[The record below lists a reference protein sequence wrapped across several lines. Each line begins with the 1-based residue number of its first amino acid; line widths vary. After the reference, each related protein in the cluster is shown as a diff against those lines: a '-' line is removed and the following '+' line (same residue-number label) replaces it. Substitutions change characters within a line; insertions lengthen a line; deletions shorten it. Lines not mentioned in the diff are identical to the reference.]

1 MNPYE
6 YETTLDCRDV
16 DTRAGSGGGGGL
28 GGGGVNGGGTAVGG
42 MMSLRHNPT
51 STHSHQNTLQHQNQQ
66 NLQLQQQ
73 QHLQQQQSPYDYEYQ
88 HLPHRAG
95 ELTAATAANNSGAVS
110 TAQRNTHGRPGY
122 LLEGVTPSAPPDV
135 PPRNPTMSRMNNGR
149 LVPGNPNDLGVDFEP
164 SCLVRTPS
172 GNVYIPSGNLNINK
186 GSPIDYKSGSAC
198 STPTKDTLKGYERS
212 TNNCMGP
219 VLPPR
224 SVMSGLPAHHYS
236 TPMNFRKGL
245 AARWHRWR
253 CALNICLAVFALLGL
268 ISIVLYV
275 SGVLHLSMDEPR
287 TILVGNEAS
296 EVTAAKSTNTD
307 LTKFGQPTTVTAS
320 TATSSLSSISASQAA
335 AAQAASG
342 SADLLGNGGG
352 GGGTLPSSTAYQS
365 PASASSAIAAIGTTG
380 AIASSPSSSSLAN
393 ANNGDIRNEVL
404 PMLDILAA
412 WPFHERGNAYTIQQK
427 WQQQTKASSATGTRL
442 SYGTQRYERQ
452 RQQQQQRNSDGVAVG
467 TSSSDKWQWQNYR
480 QNTYEQQKPKQQQP
494 LVKVQT
500 PFNAMRQQHG
510 ARKKRYRRSL
520 MTDQTFESIDLIT
533 RTHTRDD
540 DEMKAYK
547 HDINS
552 KYNSKHKLEN
562 GNSFSV
568 DKAKDNSDD
577 SNGDDSELLTV
588 GNSEI
593 ADSFVVTQ
601 KTIPKA
607 VELKLTNEEV
617 IELMAQPAGVRNFVA
632 TNATS
637 KANKLKESNTATFAE
652 QEHNRNRTQPTA
664 SAESNKTV
672 QTTEAKMRC
681 LTTATSS
688 APHKSQ
694 KLPLSN
700 TQTASNYAVNA
711 LSNKA
716 TELLQQYKNI
726 AEAQTDYDKN
736 NSNSMP
742 NSNRTPRRFNI
753 SATQTLQINNLLNLN
768 QNLNDDKDIA
778 AAAFVNTAPTGVKG
792 APAQTSGSEIVAA
805 AKTSVSDD
813 VSDGQQYDATLTT
826 IAKVLSKAFRDKNN
840 EVANLTSDDE
850 PNATCK
856 NDDDKTY
863 AANTTKCDDATT
875 KLVEENT
882 IKNDSTTAT
891 ATASHP
897 NIDLTT
903 IDNRDIFDG
912 DIDYVEGDT
921 QREVSDSHA
930 EFVNIVDEIGFKA
943 ATEINEISI
952 TKGATPRVNVVRLRA
967 KRIEETIEEEAQ
979 IAAYK
984 QVKSNLRV
992 RKANE
997 PRHIKTLRKHFG
1009 RPIHTP
1015 VLLTP
1020 AAVQFLNVVIDDDS
1034 QIDRPPVEEEQR
1046 EMQEKVSDNKAGI
1059 RAVQIGKNIA
1069 ISDKN
1074 KIEGNPTKK
1083 FENNVSQN
1091 KRYAGAQET
1100 TTQRQEF
1107 DAANYYQI
1115 NRHNSATDNAL
1126 SDSESDTNEAATD
1139 DNNNERDLVD
1149 SYDDVG
1155 YDARTQAT
1163 PAATDTS
1170 SVIKIDKSELNEQKE
1185 LQRAAYDD
1193 VDTRTETSAT
1203 DGAWQTGRA
1212 VTESELEI
1220 KLNES
1225 QMQSGRAAMIEKHT
1239 AIVSVDAET
1248 TTAAKVMIT
1257 ADERQMMEINER
1269 ASVARQEAGKSDKQL
1284 AVDARG
1290 VQKSNVV
1297 VLSYESKRKG
1307 DLLPPENVE
1316 DDSVSAEEEADI
1328 VMIRTTSEH
1337 TQMNDNQAEE
1347 TDAAETTKKL
1357 SNNNVKQRISSEVE
1371 AQAHTTTMQPTNLS
1385 GNQKIAS
1392 RAVVDES
1399 NSADELMLNDGLMP
1413 QHNNKHAR
1421 NHNAPEN
1428 IIKRNSNFNA
1438 NSHAYAPSNDDQRL
1452 IAEPNADDIDI
1463 IKLEDTHSSE
1473 DEIYKTIEGVANGS
1487 AHEKPKYIYGKRKE
1501 IITSRPPKY
1510 ATHAEN
1516 EVLKGGVETNAANSY
1531 ADKLPPFPLKAP
1543 IVSETYDPPSKHILV
1558 NVTIATEGDS
1568 NSVYTL
1574 HVAVPIGGQSHDLQE
1589 VLTHERLK
1597 ATQHELVEAPTNLHD
1612 THANEQSPISPYC
1625 IPEPPPP
1632 IPECPCKCVD
1642 FLPVTEAVHPVDN
1655 EQHFVPLEH
1664 LDVTASFVH
1673 TATATATTTAP
1684 NSTDNF
1690 IHPPFSPIA
1699 TTTAS
1704 MLTNTT
1710 VNATE
1715 DSFISTTT
1723 TATFTNLLGIDA
1735 AQAASVDDHVVIGDG
1750 SKIACPDVMPILI
1763 LEGARTF
1770 PARSFPPDGTTF
1782 GQITLGQKL
1791 TKEIQPYSYWN
1802 MQFYQSE
1809 PAYVK
1814 FDYTIPRGA
1823 SIGVYGRRNA
1833 LPTHT
1838 QYHFKEVLSGF
1849 SASTRTARAAHLSI
1863 TREVTRYMEPGH
1875 WFVSLYNDDGDAQ
1888 EVTFYAAIAEDMTQ
1902 NCPNGC
1908 SGNGQCLLGHCQ
1920 CNPGFGGDD
1929 CSESV
1934 CPVLCSQHGEY
1945 INGECICNPGWKGKE
1960 CSLRH
1965 DECEVAD
1972 CNGHGHCVS
1981 GKCQCMRGYK
1991 GKFCEE
1997 VDCPHPNC
2005 SGHGFCADGTCI
2017 CKKGWKGTDCATVD
2031 KDALQCLPDCS
2042 NHGSFDVD
2050 TQTCTCEPKWSGD
2063 DCSKELCDLDCGQHG
2078 RCVGDA
2084 CTCDTEWGGEY
2095 CNTKLCDTRCNE
2107 HGQCKNGTCLCVTG
2121 WNGKHC
2127 TIEGCPNGCSAH
2139 GQCRVSGE
2147 GQWECRC
2154 YEGWDGPDCGIALEL
2169 NCGDS
2174 KDNDKDGLVDCEDPE
2189 CCASHVCK
2197 TSQLCVSAP
2206 KPIDV
2211 LLRKQP
2217 PAITASFF
2225 ERMKFLIDESSL
2237 QNYAKLETFNESRS
2251 AVIRGRVVTSLGM
2264 GLVGVRVSTTTLL
2277 EGFTLTRDDGW
2288 FDLMVNGGGAVTL
2301 QFGRSPF
2308 RPQSRIVQI
2317 PWNEVIIIDV
2327 VVMSM
2332 SEEKNLIPIPHTCF
2346 SHDYDLMKPVV
2357 LASWKHGFQG
2367 ACPDRSAI
2375 LAESQVIQESLQ
2387 IPGTGLNLVYHSS
2400 RAAGYLSTIKLQLTP
2415 ETIPDTLH
2423 LIHLRIT
2430 IEGILFERVFE
2441 ADPGI
2446 KFTYA
2451 WNRLNIYRQRVYGV
2465 TTAIVKVGYQ
2475 YSDCKDIIW
2484 DIQTT
2489 KLSGHD
2495 MSISEV
2501 GGWNLDIHH
2510 RYNFHEGI
2518 LQKGDGSNIYLK
2530 NKPRVIL
2537 TTMGDGHQR
2546 PLECNDC
2553 EGLAYK
2559 QRLLAPVAL
2568 AASPDGSLYVGDFN
2582 YIRRIMTDGTIRTVV
2597 KLNAT
2602 RVSYRYHMALSPL
2615 DGTLYISDPES
2626 HQIIRVRDTNDYS
2639 QPEKNWEPIV
2649 GSGERCLP
2657 GDEAHCGDGALAKDA
2672 KLAYPKGI
2680 AISSDNILYF
2690 ADGTNIRMVDRDGI
2704 VTTLIGNHMHK
2715 SHWKP
2720 IPCEGTLKLEEMH
2733 LRWPTELAVSPLDN
2747 TLHIIDDH
2755 MILRMTPDGR
2765 VRVISGRP
2773 LHCATTST
2781 VYDSDL
2787 ATHATLVMPQSISF
2801 GPMGELYVAE
2811 SDSQRINRVR
2821 VIGTDGRIAPF
2832 AGAESKCNCLER
2844 GCDCFEAE
2852 HFLATSAKFNTIAA
2866 LSVTPD
2872 GHVHIADQANYR
2884 IRSVM
2889 SSIPEA
2895 SASREYEIYAPD
2907 MQEIYIFNRF
2917 GQHVSTKNILTGET
2931 TYVFTYNVNTSN
2943 GKLST
2948 VTDAAGNKV
2957 FLLRDY
2963 TSQVN
2968 SIENTKGQK
2977 CRLRMTRMKMLHEL
2991 STPDNYN
2998 VTFEYHGPTGLL
3010 KTKLDSTGRSY
3021 VYNYDEFGRL
3031 TSAVTPTGRVI
3042 DLVFDL
3048 SVKGAQVKISEN
3060 AQKEQSMLIQ
3070 GSTVMV
3076 RNGAAESKTSV
3087 EMDGSMTSLTP
3098 WGHTVQMEVVP
3109 YAILAEINPV
3119 IGESY
3124 PVPAKQRTEIA
3135 GDLANRFEWRYFV
3148 RRMQQGKQGKGPRP
3162 VSQVGRKLRVNGD
3175 NVLTLEYD
3183 RDAQS
3188 VVVLVDDKQELLNVT
3203 YDRTARPVSFR
3214 PQSGDYA
3221 DVDLEYDRFGRLV
3234 SWKWG
3239 VLQEAYT
3246 FDRNGRLNEI
3256 KYGDGSSMVYAF
3268 KDMFGSL
3275 PLKVTTPRRSDYLLQ
3290 YDDAGALQSLTTPRG
3305 HIHSFSLQTSLG
3317 FFKYQYFS
3325 PINRHPFEIL
3335 YNDEG
3340 QILAKIHP
3348 HQSGKVAFVHDSAGR
3363 LETILAGLS
3372 STHYTYQDT
3381 TSLIKSVEV
3390 QEPGFELRREFK
3402 YHAGILKD
3410 EKVRFGSKNSLAS
3423 AHYKYFY
3430 DGNARLSSIE
3440 MSIDD
3445 KEVPTARYKYS
3456 QNLGQLEV
3464 VQDLKITRNAFNRTV
3479 IQDSAKQFFTIIDYD
3494 QHGRVKSVLMNIK
3507 SFDVFR
3513 LELDYDLRNRI
3524 KSQKT
3529 TLGRSTSFDKINY
3542 NADGHVIEVLG
3553 TNNWKYLYDE
3563 NGNTVGIVDQGEK
3576 INLSYDIGDR
3586 VIQVGEIEFNNYDAR
3601 GFVVRR
3607 GEQKYRYNN
3616 RGQLIHAFERDRFQS
3631 WYYYDDRSRLI
3642 AWHDSKGNVTQYYY
3656 ANPRTPKLLTH
3667 VHFPKVGKTLRFFYD
3682 DRDMLMAVENGDQ
3695 RYYVATDQNG
3705 SPLAF
3710 FDPNGIIIKDI
3721 RRTPFGRII
3730 KDTNPDF
3737 FIPIDFHGGLLDPNT
3752 KLIYTE
3758 GRHYDPT
3765 VGQWMTPKWETL
3777 ATEMSNPTDVF
3788 IYRYHNND
3796 PVNPNKPQNYMI
3808 DLESWLQLFGYDLRN
3823 MQSSKYTKDAQYVP
3837 QISIKSNTLAP
3848 EFGVISGLECIVEK
3862 TNEKFS
3868 DFDFVPKPLLKM
3880 EPKMRNLLPRI
3891 SYRRGV
3897 FGEGVLLSR
3906 IGGRALVSVVDGSN
3920 SVVQDVVSSVF
3931 NNSYFLDLHFSI
3943 HDQDVFY
3950 FVKDNVLKLRDDNE
3964 ELRRLGGM
3972 FNISTHEVTDHGGTA
3987 AKELRLH
3994 GPDAV
3999 VIIKYGVDPEQERH
4013 RILKHAH
4020 KRAVERAW
4028 ELEKQLVAAGF
4039 QGRGDWTEEE
4049 KEELVSHGDVD
4060 GWIGIDIHSIHKYP
4074 QLADDPGN
4082 VAFQRDAKR
4091 KRRKIGSGHR
4101 TAKSRRQQLRVMDL
4115 SA

>member
-16 DTRAGSGGGGGL
+16 DTRAVSGGGGG
-28 GGGGVNGGGTAVGG
+28 GGGGGGLNGGGGIAGG

-73 QHLQQQQSPYDYEYQ
+73 HQLQQQQSPYDYEYQ

-95 ELTAATAANNSGAVS
+95 ELAAAAAAAAAANNSVGMS

-296 EVTAAKSTNTD
+296 VVTAAKSTNTD

-352 GGGTLPSSTAYQS
+352 GGTLPSSTAYQS
-365 PASASSAIAAIGTTG
+365 PASASSAVAAIGTTG
-380 AIASSPSSSSLAN
+380 AVASSPASSSLAN
-393 ANNGDIRNEVL
+393 ANNGDIRNEVQSV
-404 PMLDILAA
+404 LDRAA
-412 WPFHERGNAYTIQQK
+412 AGSYLERGHTYGTQQI
-427 WQQQTKASSATGTRL
+427 WRQQQTKDSAAARTRL
-442 SYGTQRYERQ
+442 SFETQAYKRRQ
-452 RQQQQQRNSDGVAVG
+452 LQ
-467 TSSSDKWQWQNYR
+467 
-480 QNTYEQQKPKQQQP
+480 KQQQ
-494 LVKVQT
+494 LQWQRKNYQEKLYQKQKRIQQQTLLKVHK
-500 PFNAMRQQHG
+500 PFNAIWQQHG

-533 RTHTRDD
+533 SAHTKRD
-540 DEMKAYK
+540 DEMKA
-547 HDINS
+547 HDNVINN
-552 KYNSKHKLEN
+552 KYNGEHKLEN
-562 GNSFSV
+562 GNGVGV
-568 DKAKDNSDD
+568 DKAKDDSD
-577 SNGDDSELLTV
+577 SGDSELLTV
-588 GNSEI
+588 GNSAN
-593 ADSFVVTQ
+593 ADSFEVTQ
-601 KTIPKA
+601 KTMA
-607 VELKLTNEEV
+607 NVEDMELKLTNDKV
-617 IELMAQPAGVRNFVA
+617 IELVAQTAGVGNLLDTKEQP
-632 TNATS
+632 TNLVVEEV
-637 KANKLKESNTATFAE
+637 KAHELRESNTATVA
-652 QEHNRNRTQPTA
+652 HRTWPTT
-664 SAESNKTV
+664 SVETN
-672 QTTEAKMRC
+672 EAKQSTEPKTRC
-681 LTTATSS
+681 LETAATS
-688 APHKSQ
+688 ALHKCQ
-694 KLPLSN
+694 TPPLSN
-700 TQTASNYAVNA
+700 TQPANNNA
-711 LSNKA
+711 AAALGNQALEMPK
-716 TELLQQYKNI
+716 EFENI
-726 AEAQTDYDKN
+726 ATDYDRN
-736 NSNSMP
+736 NGNNTP
-742 NSNRTPRRFNI
+742 NSNRMPRRDSV
-753 SATQTLQINNLLNLN
+753 SATQTLQINNVLNLN
-768 QNLNDDKDIA
+768 QNSNDDKETA
-778 AAAFVNTAPTGVKG
+778 AAAVVNAAETGVEG
-792 APAQTSGSEIVAA
+792 AAAQTSDAEIVAA
-805 AKTSVSDD
+805 AKTSDD
-813 VSDGQQYDATLTT
+813 VSDGQQYETTLTT

-840 EVANLTSDDE
+840 EVVNLTSDGNDGG
-850 PNATCK
+850 NAH
-856 NDDDKTY
+856 
-863 AANTTKCDDATT
+863 AASDANSAA
-875 KLVEENT
+875 LVEGNT
-882 IKNDSTTAT
+882 IEDASTTAPT
-891 ATASHP
+891 PTASHP
-897 NIDLTT
+897 KVDLTT
-903 IDNRDIFDG
+903 SDAGDIFNG

-930 EFVNIVDEIGFKA
+930 EFLNKDEGTEEYIFKA

-952 TKGATPRVNVVRLRA
+952 TTGAAPRANVARTRA
-967 KRIEETIEEEAQ
+967 ATAEGVAEEEAQ
-979 IAAYK
+979 TAAYK
-984 QVKSNLRV
+984 PLKSNLRV
-992 RKANE
+992 RKAHE
-997 PRHIKTLRKHFG
+997 PRHIKKLRQHFG
-1009 RPIHTP
+1009 RPIHAP
-1015 VLLTP
+1015 VLP
-1020 AAVQFLNVVIDDDS
+1020 ASAAVQFLNVIIDDDN
-1034 QIDRPPVEEEQR
+1034 QIDRPPVLRNEP
-1046 EMQEKVSDNKAGI
+1046 EKLSSNN
-1059 RAVQIGKNIA
+1059 AVIGAAPIDKNNA
-1069 ISDKN
+1069 ISDDN
-1074 KIEGNPTKK
+1074 KMDGNATKK
-1083 FENNVSQN
+1083 SKNNLS
-1091 KRYAGAQET
+1091 ADAQET
-1100 TTQRQEF
+1100 TARYLEF
-1107 DAANYYQI
+1107 DDANDTQI
-1115 NRHNSATDNAL
+1115 NRHNGTSDNAL
-1126 SDSESDTNEAATD
+1126 SDSESDTDEAATD

-1155 YDARTQAT
+1155 YTARTPAT
-1163 PAATDTS
+1163 PLVADTS
-1170 SVIKIDKSELNEQKE
+1170 SVIKIDKSELNEQE
-1185 LQRAAYDD
+1185 EWQRAAYDD
-1193 VDTRTETSAT
+1193 VETRTETTRAG
-1203 DGAWQTGRA
+1203 DGAWQAGRA
-1212 VTESELEI
+1212 ASESELEI

-1225 QMQSGRAAMIEKHT
+1225 QMQNERAAMIEKHST
-1239 AIVSVDAET
+1239 AIVGVET
-1248 TTAAKVMIT
+1248 TTTTAKLMKT
-1257 ADERQMMEINER
+1257 ADERQTMEINER
-1269 ASVARQEAGKSDKQL
+1269 ASVASKEAVASDKQL
-1284 AVDARG
+1284 RAAADGRD

-1297 VLSYESKRKG
+1297 VLGYESKKEG
-1307 DLLPPENVE
+1307 AVADLLPLERSDKQADETDFEQATQKPNSNHVTREA
-1316 DDSVSAEEEADI
+1316 SAEDEAPAHA
-1328 VMIRTTSEH
+1328 TT
-1337 TQMNDNQAEE
+1337 
-1347 TDAAETTKKL
+1347 
-1357 SNNNVKQRISSEVE
+1357 I
-1371 AQAHTTTMQPTNLS
+1371 QPNHLS
-1385 GNQKIAS
+1385 GKQKNTS
-1392 RAVVDES
+1392 TAVVDES
-1399 NSADELMLNDGLMP
+1399 SSEDELMLNDGLMP
-1413 QHNNKHAR
+1413 HQHNNNKHAS
-1421 NHNAPEN
+1421 NHNAPAN
-1428 IIKRNSNFNA
+1428 IIKSNSNFNT
-1438 NSHAYAPSNDDQRL
+1438 NSNADAATNDYPPF
-1452 IAEPNADDIDI
+1452 IAETNADDIDI
-1463 IKLEDTHSSE
+1463 IKLENTHSSE
-1473 DEIYKTIEGVANGS
+1473 DEIYKTIGDGVRNTS
-1487 AHEKPKYIYGKRKE
+1487 AQEKPSYAYGKRKE
-1501 IITSRPPKY
+1501 IVTSRPPRY
-1510 ATHAEN
+1510 PSHAEN
-1516 EVLKGGVETNAANSY
+1516 EVLKGGVDENTANSY
-1531 ADKLPPFPLKAP
+1531 ADKLPPYPLKPP
-1543 IVSETYDPPSKHILV
+1543 IVSETYDAPTKHILV
-1558 NVTIATEGDS
+1558 NVSIATEGDS

-1574 HVAVPIGGQSHDLQE
+1574 HVAVPIGGQSHDVQE
-1589 VLTHERLK
+1589 VLTHERIK
-1597 ATQHELVEAPTNLHD
+1597 APSHEMAAPPTN
-1612 THANEQSPISPYC
+1612 THADEQPSPYC

-1632 IPECPCKCVD
+1632 IPECPCKCAD
-1642 FLPVTEAVHPVDN
+1642 FLTVTETVDAFDN
-1655 EQHFVPLEH
+1655 EAHFVPLE
-1664 LDVTASFVH
+1664 DRDDTASFID
-1673 TATATATTTAP
+1673 TATAATTTTTAP
-1684 NSTDNF
+1684 HTTDNF
-1690 IHPPFSPIA
+1690 IHPPYSPIA
-1699 TTTAS
+1699 ATTAS
-1704 MLTNTT
+1704 LLTNT

-1715 DSFISTTT
+1715 ESFISTTT
-1723 TATFTNLLGIDA
+1723 TATFTNLLGVDA
-1735 AQAASVDDHVVIGDG
+1735 AHAVSVDDHVVVAGDG

-2042 NHGSFDVD
+2042 NHGNFDVD

-2084 CTCDTEWGGEY
+2084 CTCDAEWGGEY

-2415 ETIPDTLH
+2415 ETIPDSLH

-2475 YSDCKDIIW
+2475 YTDCKDIIW

-2821 VIGTDGRIAPF
+2821 VIGTDGRITPF

-2895 SASREYEIYAPD
+2895 SVSREYEIYAPD

-3682 DRDMLMAVENGDQ
+3682 DRDMLIAVENGDQ

-3808 DLESWLQLFGYDLRN
+3808 DLESWLQLFGYDLRS

-3972 FNISTHEVTDHGGTA
+3972 FNISTHEVTDHGGSA

-4091 KRRKIGSGHR
+4091 KRRKIGAGHR

>member
-6 YETTLDCRDV
+6 YESTLDCRD
-16 DTRAGSGGGGGL
+16 AGGGRGPGTL
-28 GGGGVNGGGTAVGG
+28 PMTGRHTAGGTASASSVAG
-42 MMSLRHNPT
+42 S
-51 STHSHQNTLQHQNQQ
+51 SQTLQHQNQQ
-66 NLQLQQQ
+66 NLQAAAAAAAAA
-73 QHLQQQQSPYDYEYQ
+73 QSSHYDYEYQ
-88 HLPHRAG
+88 HLPHRPPD
-95 ELTAATAANNSGAVS
+95 ATATL
-110 TAQRNTHGRPGY
+110 TAQRTHGRQGF
-122 LLEGVTPSAPPDV
+122 LLEGVTPTAPPDV
-135 PPRNPTMSRMNNGR
+135 PPRNPTMSRMQNGR
-149 LVPGNPNDLGVDFEP
+149 LTVNNPNDVDFEP

-172 GNVYIPSGNLNINK
+172 GNVYIPSGNLSTYMPFYDSTTRVVCPWADINK
-186 GSPIDYKSGSAC
+186 GSPIDFKSGSAC
-198 STPTKDTLKGYERS
+198 STPTKDTLKGGYERS
-212 TNNCMGP
+212 TQGCRGP
-219 VLPPR
+219 VLPP
-224 SVMSGLPAHHYS
+224 SVMNGLPSHHYS
-236 TPMNFRKGL
+236 APMNFRKDL
-245 AARWHRWR
+245 AAR
-253 CALNICLAVFALLGL
+253 CSSPCLSIGAIAALCVIILMVILL
-268 ISIVLYV
+268 STT
-275 SGVLHLSMDEPR
+275 GVLHWSQSAPC
-287 TILVGNEAS
+287 TVLVGNEAS

-307 LTKFGQPTTVTAS
+307 LSKLHNSSVRAKNGQGIGIAQGQGLAGGVAGGGGLSAATVT
-320 TATSSLSSISASQAA
+320 TATSNSGT
-335 AAQAASG
+335 AQG
-342 SADLLGNGGG
+342 LQ
-352 GGGTLPSSTAYQS
+352 ST
-365 PASASSAIAAIGTTG
+365 SASSAEATSSAAT
-380 AIASSPSSSSLAN
+380 SSSQSSLTPSTSLSSSLAN
-393 ANNGDIRNEVL
+393 ANNG
-404 PMLDILAA
+404 
-412 WPFHERGNAYTIQQK
+412 
-427 WQQQTKASSATGTRL
+427 
-442 SYGTQRYERQ
+442 
-452 RQQQQQRNSDGVAVG
+452 
-467 TSSSDKWQWQNYR
+467 
-480 QNTYEQQKPKQQQP
+480 
-494 LVKVQT
+494 
-500 PFNAMRQQHG
+500 
-510 ARKKRYRRSL
+510 
-520 MTDQTFESIDLIT
+520 
-533 RTHTRDD
+533 
-540 DEMKAYK
+540 
-547 HDINS
+547 
-552 KYNSKHKLEN
+552 
-562 GNSFSV
+562 
-568 DKAKDNSDD
+568 
-577 SNGDDSELLTV
+577 
-588 GNSEI
+588 
-593 ADSFVVTQ
+593 
-601 KTIPKA
+601 
-607 VELKLTNEEV
+607 
-617 IELMAQPAGVRNFVA
+617 
-632 TNATS
+632 
-637 KANKLKESNTATFAE
+637 
-652 QEHNRNRTQPTA
+652 
-664 SAESNKTV
+664 
-672 QTTEAKMRC
+672 
-681 LTTATSS
+681 
-688 APHKSQ
+688 
-694 KLPLSN
+694 
-700 TQTASNYAVNA
+700 
-711 LSNKA
+711 
-716 TELLQQYKNI
+716 
-726 AEAQTDYDKN
+726 
-736 NSNSMP
+736 
-742 NSNRTPRRFNI
+742 
-753 SATQTLQINNLLNLN
+753 
-768 QNLNDDKDIA
+768 
-778 AAAFVNTAPTGVKG
+778 
-792 APAQTSGSEIVAA
+792 
-805 AKTSVSDD
+805 
-813 VSDGQQYDATLTT
+813 
-826 IAKVLSKAFRDKNN
+826 
-840 EVANLTSDDE
+840 
-850 PNATCK
+850 
-856 NDDDKTY
+856 
-863 AANTTKCDDATT
+863 
-875 KLVEENT
+875 
-882 IKNDSTTAT
+882 
-891 ATASHP
+891 
-897 NIDLTT
+897 
-903 IDNRDIFDG
+903 
-912 DIDYVEGDT
+912 
-921 QREVSDSHA
+921 
-930 EFVNIVDEIGFKA
+930 
-943 ATEINEISI
+943 
-952 TKGATPRVNVVRLRA
+952 
-967 KRIEETIEEEAQ
+967 
-979 IAAYK
+979 
-984 QVKSNLRV
+984 
-992 RKANE
+992 
-997 PRHIKTLRKHFG
+997 
-1009 RPIHTP
+1009 
-1015 VLLTP
+1015 
-1020 AAVQFLNVVIDDDS
+1020 
-1034 QIDRPPVEEEQR
+1034 
-1046 EMQEKVSDNKAGI
+1046 
-1059 RAVQIGKNIA
+1059 
-1069 ISDKN
+1069 
-1074 KIEGNPTKK
+1074 
-1083 FENNVSQN
+1083 
-1091 KRYAGAQET
+1091 
-1100 TTQRQEF
+1100 
-1107 DAANYYQI
+1107 
-1115 NRHNSATDNAL
+1115 
-1126 SDSESDTNEAATD
+1126 
-1139 DNNNERDLVD
+1139 
-1149 SYDDVG
+1149 
-1155 YDARTQAT
+1155 
-1163 PAATDTS
+1163 
-1170 SVIKIDKSELNEQKE
+1170 
-1185 LQRAAYDD
+1185 
-1193 VDTRTETSAT
+1193 
-1203 DGAWQTGRA
+1203 
-1212 VTESELEI
+1212 
-1220 KLNES
+1220 
-1225 QMQSGRAAMIEKHT
+1225 
-1239 AIVSVDAET
+1239 
-1248 TTAAKVMIT
+1248 
-1257 ADERQMMEINER
+1257 
-1269 ASVARQEAGKSDKQL
+1269 
-1284 AVDARG
+1284 
-1290 VQKSNVV
+1290 
-1297 VLSYESKRKG
+1297 
-1307 DLLPPENVE
+1307 
-1316 DDSVSAEEEADI
+1316 
-1328 VMIRTTSEH
+1328 
-1337 TQMNDNQAEE
+1337 
-1347 TDAAETTKKL
+1347 
-1357 SNNNVKQRISSEVE
+1357 
-1371 AQAHTTTMQPTNLS
+1371 
-1385 GNQKIAS
+1385 
-1392 RAVVDES
+1392 
-1399 NSADELMLNDGLMP
+1399 
-1413 QHNNKHAR
+1413 
-1421 NHNAPEN
+1421 
-1428 IIKRNSNFNA
+1428 
-1438 NSHAYAPSNDDQRL
+1438 
-1452 IAEPNADDIDI
+1452 
-1463 IKLEDTHSSE
+1463 
-1473 DEIYKTIEGVANGS
+1473 
-1487 AHEKPKYIYGKRKE
+1487 
-1501 IITSRPPKY
+1501 
-1510 ATHAEN
+1510 
-1516 EVLKGGVETNAANSY
+1516 
-1531 ADKLPPFPLKAP
+1531 
-1543 IVSETYDPPSKHILV
+1543 
-1558 NVTIATEGDS
+1558 
-1568 NSVYTL
+1568 
-1574 HVAVPIGGQSHDLQE
+1574 
-1589 VLTHERLK
+1589 
-1597 ATQHELVEAPTNLHD
+1597 
-1612 THANEQSPISPYC
+1612 
-1625 IPEPPPP
+1625 
-1632 IPECPCKCVD
+1632 
-1642 FLPVTEAVHPVDN
+1642 
-1655 EQHFVPLEH
+1655 
-1664 LDVTASFVH
+1664 
-1673 TATATATTTAP
+1673 
-1684 NSTDNF
+1684 
-1690 IHPPFSPIA
+1690 
-1699 TTTAS
+1699 
-1704 MLTNTT
+1704 
-1710 VNATE
+1710 
-1715 DSFISTTT
+1715 
-1723 TATFTNLLGIDA
+1723 
-1735 AQAASVDDHVVIGDG
+1735 
-1750 SKIACPDVMPILI
+1750 
-1763 LEGARTF
+1763 GARTF

-1875 WFVSLYNDDGDAQ
+1875 WFVSLYNDDGDVQ
-1888 EVTFYAAIAEDMTQ
+1888 ELTFYAAIAEDMTQ

-2017 CKKGWKGTDCATVD
+2017 CKKGWKGPDCATMD
-2031 KDALQCLPDCS
+2031 QDALQCLPDCS
-2042 NHGSFDVD
+2042 GHGSFDLD
-2050 TQTCTCEPKWSGD
+2050 TQTCSCEGKWSGD

-2078 RCVGDA
+2078 RCEGDA
-2084 CTCDTEWGGEY
+2084 CACDPEWGGEY
-2095 CNTKLCDTRCNE
+2095 CNTKLCDARCNE

-2127 TIEGCPNGCSAH
+2127 TIEGCPNSCAGH

-2237 QNYAKLETFNESRS
+2237 QNYAKLETFNESIFWNYFNASRS

-2301 QFGRSPF
+2301 QFGRAPF
-2308 RPQSRIVQI
+2308 RPQSRIVQV
-2317 PWNEVIIIDV
+2317 PWNEVVIIDV

-2332 SEEKNLIPIPHTCF
+2332 SEEKGVATTTTHTCF

-2415 ETIPDTLH
+2415 DSIPATLH

-2465 TTAIVKVGYQ
+2465 TTAVVKVGYQ
-2475 YSDCKDIIW
+2475 YTDCKDTVW

-2518 LQKGDGSNIYLK
+2518 LQKGDGSNIYLR
-2530 NKPRVIL
+2530 NKPRIIL

-2546 PLECNDC
+2546 PLECLDC
-2553 EGLAYK
+2553 DGLAMK

-2568 AASPDGSLYVGDFN
+2568 AAAPDGSLFVGDFN
-2582 YIRRIMTDGTIRTVV
+2582 YIRRIMTDGSIRTVV

-2615 DGTLYISDPES
+2615 DGTLYVSDPES

-2639 QPEKNWEPIV
+2639 QPELNWEAIV

-2680 AISSDNILYF
+2680 AISSDNVLYF

-2704 VTTLIGNHMHK
+2704 VSTLIGNHMHK

-2733 LRWPTELAVSPLDN
+2733 LRWPTELAVSPMDN

-2773 LHCATTST
+2773 LHCATAST
-2781 VYDSDL
+2781 AYDTDL
-2787 ATHATLVMPQSISF
+2787 ATHATLVMPQSIAF
-2801 GPMGELYVAE
+2801 GPLGELFVAE

-2832 AGAESKCNCLER
+2832 AGVESKCNCLER

-2852 HFLATSAKFNTIAA
+2852 HYLATSAKFNTIAA
-2866 LSVTPD
+2866 LAVTPD

-2895 SASREYEIYAPD
+2895 SPSREYEIYAPD

-2917 GQHVSTKNILTGET
+2917 GQHVSTRNILTGET

-2998 VTFEYHGPTGLL
+2998 VTYEYHGPTGLL

-3042 DLVFDL
+3042 ELSFDL
-3048 SVKGAQVKISEN
+3048 SVKGAMVKVSEN
-3060 AQKEQSMLIQ
+3060 SQKEQSMLIQ
-3070 GSTVMV
+3070 GATVIV
-3076 RNGAAESKTSV
+3076 KNGAAESRTTV
-3087 EMDGSMTSLTP
+3087 EMDGSTTSITP
-3098 WGHTVQMEVVP
+3098 WGHTLQMEVAP
-3109 YAILAEINPV
+3109 YTILAEQSPLL
-3119 IGESY
+3119 GESY

-3148 RRMQQGKQGKGPRP
+3148 RRQQPQLPGKQNKGTPRP
-3162 VSQVGRKLRVNGD
+3162 VTEVGRKLRVNGD

-3183 RDAQS
+3183 RETQS
-3188 VVVLVDDKQELLNVT
+3188 VVVMVDDKQELLNVT
-3203 YDRTARPVSFR
+3203 YDRTSRPISFR

-3239 VLQEAYT
+3239 VLQEAYS

-3256 KYGDGSSMVYAF
+3256 KYGDGSTMVYAF

-3317 FFKYQYFS
+3317 FFKYQYYS

-3348 HQSGKVAFVHDSAGR
+3348 HQSGKVAFVHDAAGR

-3381 TSLIKSVEV
+3381 TSLVKSVEV

-3410 EKVRFGSKNSLAS
+3410 EKLRFGSKNSLAS
-3423 AHYKYFY
+3423 AHFKYAY
-3430 DGNARLSSIE
+3430 DGNARLSGIE
-3440 MSIDD
+3440 MAIDD
-3445 KEVPTARYKYS
+3445 KELPTTRYKYS

-3479 IQDSAKQFFTIIDYD
+3479 IQDSAKQFFTIVDYD
-3494 QHGRVKSVLMNIK
+3494 QHGRVKSVLMNVKNI
-3507 SFDVFR
+3507 DVFR

-3529 TLGRSTSFDKINY
+3529 TFGRSTAFDKINY

-3563 NGNTVGIVDQGEK
+3563 NGNTVGVVDQGEK
-3576 INLSYDIGDR
+3576 FNLGYDIGDR
-3586 VIQVGEIEFNNYDAR
+3586 VIKLGDVEFNNYDAR

-3616 RGQLIHAFERDRFQS
+3616 RGQLIHAFERERFQS
-3631 WYYYDDRSRLI
+3631 WYYYDDRSRLV
-3642 AWHDSKGNVTQYYY
+3642 AWHDNKGNTTQYYY
-3656 ANPRTPKLLTH
+3656 ANPRTPHLVTH
-3667 VHFPKVGKTLRFFYD
+3667 VHFPKLAKTMKFYYD
-3682 DRDMLMAVENGDQ
+3682 DRDMLIALENADQ

-3710 FDPNGIIIKDI
+3710 FDMNGGIVKELK
-3721 RRTPFGRII
+3721 RTPFGRII
-3730 KDTNPDF
+3730 KDTKPDF
-3737 FIPIDFHGGLLDPNT
+3737 FVPVDFHGGLIDPHT

-3758 GRHYDPT
+3758 QRQYDPH
-3765 VGQWMTPKWETL
+3765 VGQWMTPLWETL
-3777 ATEMSNPTDVF
+3777 ATEMSHPTDVF
-3788 IYRYHNND
+3788 IYRFHNND
-3796 PVNPNKPQNYMI
+3796 PINPNKPQNFMI
-3808 DLESWLQLFGYDLRN
+3808 DLDAWLQLFGYDLDN
-3823 MQSSKYTKDAQYVP
+3823 MQSTRYTKLAQYTP
-3837 QISIKSNTLAP
+3837 QASIKSNTLAP
-3848 EFGVISGLECIVEK
+3848 DFGVISGLECIVEK
-3862 TNEKFS
+3862 TSEKFS

-3880 EPKMRNLLPRI
+3880 EPKMRNLLPRV

-3897 FGEGVLLSR
+3897 FGEGVLLST
-3906 IGGRALVSVVDGSN
+3906 IGGRALVSVVDGAN

-3931 NNSYFLDLHFSI
+3931 NNSFFLDLHFSI

-3972 FNISTHEVTDHGGTA
+3972 FNISTHEISDHGGSA

-4049 KEELVSHGDVD
+4049 KEELVQHGDVD

-4091 KRRKIGSGHR
+4091 KRRKTGSSHR
-4101 TAKSRRQQLRVMDL
+4101 TGSSRHQLRVGEP

>member
-6 YETTLDCRDV
+6 YESTLDCRD
-16 DTRAGSGGGGGL
+16 AGGGPGHIPGTLPMTGRQLSGGGGPSG
-28 GGGGVNGGGTAVGG
+28 A
-42 MMSLRHNPT
+42 
-51 STHSHQNTLQHQNQQ
+51 STLHLHSSSQQTLQHQNQQ
-66 NLQLQQQ
+66 NLQAAAAAAAAAAQA
-73 QHLQQQQSPYDYEYQ
+73 QSSHYDYEYQ
-88 HLPHRAG
+88 HLPHRPPDTTTT
-95 ELTAATAANNSGAVS
+95 TAAAASAAA
-110 TAQRNTHGRPGY
+110 TTQRTHGRQGF
-122 LLEGVTPSAPPDV
+122 LLEGVTPTAPPDV
-135 PPRNPTMSRMNNGR
+135 PPRNPTMSRMQNGR
-149 LVPGNPNDLGVDFEP
+149 LTVNNPNDVDFEP

-186 GSPIDYKSGSAC
+186 GSPIDFKSGSAC
-198 STPTKDTLKGYERS
+198 STPTKDTLKGGYER
-212 TNNCMGP
+212 TAQGCMGP

-224 SVMSGLPAHHYS
+224 SAMNGLPTHHYS
-236 TPMNFRKGL
+236 APMNFRKDL
-245 AARWHRWR
+245 AARCSAH
-253 CALNICLAVFALLGL
+253 CVSIGAIAALVVLCLLLILLTGT
-268 ISIVLYV
+268 
-275 SGVLHLSMDEPR
+275 GVLHWSQSAPC
-287 TILVGNEAS
+287 TVLVGNEAS

-307 LTKFGQPTTVTAS
+307 LSKLHNSSVRAKNGQGLMATGTSSGSGGAGGGAGGGSGSGATATVT
-320 TATSSLSSISASQAA
+320 TATSNSGQAQGLQSTSASAEATSSAA
-335 AAQAASG
+335 TSSSQS
-342 SADLLGNGGG
+342 SL
-352 GGGTLPSSTAYQS
+352 TPSSS
-365 PASASSAIAAIGTTG
+365 L
-380 AIASSPSSSSLAN
+380 SSSLAN
-393 ANNGDIRNEVL
+393 ANNGGWNRAMSTQLSVKDNNKRQRRSLIEMDRGQGERQGGQVGETFSDLITSENPKESVSMESGKKQSNYDKTL
-404 PMLDILAA
+404 LKIDSILDKTNDFDYEDDDYNDDDDDNNNDDVAVGKVKEMQPKSRQQFGKSLNGNLRKASKTVVKARTKDDEQKLAA
-412 WPFHERGNAYTIQQK
+412 RIDKEAAKGK
-427 WQQQTKASSATGTRL
+427 ELKASTFVAVIDDDNQTDKSSL
-442 SYGTQRYERQ
+442 SSMFSTTTTKTTKTTTAAAITSMSDNQDDIVEINTETYSSHSPLIVIENDFEIKGADEQRQKEQKQQ
-452 RQQQQQRNSDGVAVG
+452 RKKQQQQQ
-467 TSSSDKWQWQNYR
+467 Q
-480 QNTYEQQKPKQQQP
+480 
-494 LVKVQT
+494 
-500 PFNAMRQQHG
+500 
-510 ARKKRYRRSL
+510 
-520 MTDQTFESIDLIT
+520 
-533 RTHTRDD
+533 
-540 DEMKAYK
+540 
-547 HDINS
+547 
-552 KYNSKHKLEN
+552 
-562 GNSFSV
+562 
-568 DKAKDNSDD
+568 
-577 SNGDDSELLTV
+577 
-588 GNSEI
+588 
-593 ADSFVVTQ
+593 
-601 KTIPKA
+601 
-607 VELKLTNEEV
+607 
-617 IELMAQPAGVRNFVA
+617 
-632 TNATS
+632 
-637 KANKLKESNTATFAE
+637 
-652 QEHNRNRTQPTA
+652 
-664 SAESNKTV
+664 
-672 QTTEAKMRC
+672 
-681 LTTATSS
+681 
-688 APHKSQ
+688 
-694 KLPLSN
+694 
-700 TQTASNYAVNA
+700 
-711 LSNKA
+711 
-716 TELLQQYKNI
+716 
-726 AEAQTDYDKN
+726 
-736 NSNSMP
+736 
-742 NSNRTPRRFNI
+742 
-753 SATQTLQINNLLNLN
+753 
-768 QNLNDDKDIA
+768 
-778 AAAFVNTAPTGVKG
+778 
-792 APAQTSGSEIVAA
+792 
-805 AKTSVSDD
+805 
-813 VSDGQQYDATLTT
+813 
-826 IAKVLSKAFRDKNN
+826 
-840 EVANLTSDDE
+840 
-850 PNATCK
+850 
-856 NDDDKTY
+856 
-863 AANTTKCDDATT
+863 
-875 KLVEENT
+875 
-882 IKNDSTTAT
+882 
-891 ATASHP
+891 
-897 NIDLTT
+897 
-903 IDNRDIFDG
+903 
-912 DIDYVEGDT
+912 
-921 QREVSDSHA
+921 
-930 EFVNIVDEIGFKA
+930 
-943 ATEINEISI
+943 
-952 TKGATPRVNVVRLRA
+952 
-967 KRIEETIEEEAQ
+967 
-979 IAAYK
+979 
-984 QVKSNLRV
+984 
-992 RKANE
+992 
-997 PRHIKTLRKHFG
+997 
-1009 RPIHTP
+1009 
-1015 VLLTP
+1015 
-1020 AAVQFLNVVIDDDS
+1020 
-1034 QIDRPPVEEEQR
+1034 
-1046 EMQEKVSDNKAGI
+1046 
-1059 RAVQIGKNIA
+1059 
-1069 ISDKN
+1069 
-1074 KIEGNPTKK
+1074 
-1083 FENNVSQN
+1083 
-1091 KRYAGAQET
+1091 
-1100 TTQRQEF
+1100 
-1107 DAANYYQI
+1107 
-1115 NRHNSATDNAL
+1115 
-1126 SDSESDTNEAATD
+1126 D
-1139 DNNNERDLVD
+1139 DNNNESDLAD
-1149 SYDDVG
+1149 NYEMHKDEIQEQG
-1155 YDARTQAT
+1155 FRINQ
-1163 PAATDTS
+1163 TDTS
-1170 SVIKIDKSELNEQKE
+1170 SSSSSS
-1185 LQRAAYDD
+1185 
-1193 VDTRTETSAT
+1193 TST
-1203 DGAWQTGRA
+1203 
-1212 VTESELEI
+1212 S
-1220 KLNES
+1220 
-1225 QMQSGRAAMIEKHT
+1225 
-1239 AIVSVDAET
+1239 
-1248 TTAAKVMIT
+1248 
-1257 ADERQMMEINER
+1257 
-1269 ASVARQEAGKSDKQL
+1269 
-1284 AVDARG
+1284 
-1290 VQKSNVV
+1290 
-1297 VLSYESKRKG
+1297 
-1307 DLLPPENVE
+1307 
-1316 DDSVSAEEEADI
+1316 
-1328 VMIRTTSEH
+1328 TTS
-1337 TQMNDNQAEE
+1337 
-1347 TDAAETTKKL
+1347 
-1357 SNNNVKQRISSEVE
+1357 
-1371 AQAHTTTMQPTNLS
+1371 
-1385 GNQKIAS
+1385 
-1392 RAVVDES
+1392 
-1399 NSADELMLNDGLMP
+1399 SADLMLNDSNGLP
-1413 QHNNKHAR
+1413 FDDI
-1421 NHNAPEN
+1421 N
-1428 IIKRNSNFNA
+1428 IVKLDKALNSN
-1438 NSHAYAPSNDDQRL
+1438 DV
-1452 IAEPNADDIDI
+1452 
-1463 IKLEDTHSSE
+1463 
-1473 DEIYKTIEGVANGS
+1473 EIYNTDNNEQEKDTKLKIPS
-1487 AHEKPKYIYGKRKE
+1487 ATNIAAA
-1501 IITSRPPKY
+1501 S
-1510 ATHAEN
+1510 EN
-1516 EVLKGGVETNAANSY
+1516 EVLKDHELDNEIPLHLT
-1531 ADKLPPFPLKAP
+1531 PLKP
-1543 IVSETYDPPSKHILV
+1543 YVSERFDKPSKRILV
-1558 NVTIATEGDS
+1558 NLTIATDDGSDS
-1568 NSVYTL
+1568 IYTL
-1574 HVAVPIGGQSHDLQE
+1574 HVAVPTGGGSHNLEQ
-1589 VLTHERLK
+1589 VLTHEKKSDLIK
-1597 ATQHELVEAPTNLHD
+1597 SQQQID
-1612 THANEQSPISPYC
+1612 SC
-1625 IPEPPPP
+1625 IPEPPPRMP
-1632 IPECPCKCVD
+1632 DCPCSCLPPNPPTYIHVD
-1642 FLPVTEAVHPVDN
+1642 DEDDSHVDIASTTITTPSHIEMATILNHHHDDDDDDEDVADSVIGNENGLELVTSTN
-1655 EQHFVPLEH
+1655 K
-1664 LDVTASFVH
+1664 
-1673 TATATATTTAP
+1673 TTT
-1684 NSTDNF
+1684 
-1690 IHPPFSPIA
+1690 
-1699 TTTAS
+1699 
-1704 MLTNTT
+1704 
-1710 VNATE
+1710 
-1715 DSFISTTT
+1715 STTEYDNRI
-1723 TATFTNLLGIDA
+1723 ADASSFTEPNVGLGLD
-1735 AQAASVDDHVVIGDG
+1735 GD
-1750 SKIACPDVMPILI
+1750 KFACPDVMPILI

-1875 WFVSLYNDDGDAQ
+1875 WFVSLYNDDGDVQ
-1888 EVTFYAAIAEDMTQ
+1888 ELTFYAAIAEDMTQ

-2017 CKKGWKGTDCATVD
+2017 CKKGWKGTDCATMD
-2031 KDALQCLPDCS
+2031 QDALQCLPDCS
-2042 NHGSFDVD
+2042 GHGTFDLD
-2050 TQTCTCEPKWSGD
+2050 TQTCTCEAKWSGD

-2078 RCVGDA
+2078 RCEGDA
-2084 CTCDTEWGGEY
+2084 CACDPEWGGEY
-2095 CNTKLCDTRCNE
+2095 CNTKLCDSRCNE

-2127 TIEGCPNGCSAH
+2127 TIEGCPNSCAGH

-2154 YEGWDGPDCGIALEL
+2154 YEGWDGTDCGIALEL

-2237 QNYAKLETFNESRS
+2237 QNYAKLETFNESIFWNYFNASRS

-2301 QFGRSPF
+2301 QFGRAPF
-2308 RPQSRIVQI
+2308 RPQSRIVQV
-2317 PWNEVIIIDV
+2317 PWNEVVIIDV

-2332 SEEKNLIPIPHTCF
+2332 SEEKGLAVTTTHTCF

-2375 LAESQVIQESLQ
+2375 LAESQVVQESLQ

-2415 ETIPDTLH
+2415 DSIPSSLH

-2465 TTAIVKVGYQ
+2465 TTAVVKVGYQ
-2475 YSDCKDIIW
+2475 YTDCKDIVW

-2518 LQKGDGSNIYLK
+2518 LQKGDGSNIYLR
-2530 NKPRVIL
+2530 NKPRIIL

-2546 PLECNDC
+2546 PLECLDC
-2553 EGLAYK
+2553 DGLAMK

-2568 AASPDGSLYVGDFN
+2568 AAAPDGSLFVGDFN
-2582 YIRRIMTDGTIRTVV
+2582 YIRRIMTDGSIRTVV

-2615 DGTLYISDPES
+2615 DGTLYVSDPES

-2639 QPEKNWEPIV
+2639 QPEKNWEAIV

-2690 ADGTNIRMVDRDGI
+2690 ADGTNIRMVDRDNI
-2704 VTTLIGNHMHK
+2704 VSTLIGNHMHK

-2733 LRWPTELAVSPLDN
+2733 LRWPTELAVSPMDN

-2773 LHCATTST
+2773 LHCATAST
-2781 VYDSDL
+2781 AYDTDL
-2787 ATHATLVMPQSISF
+2787 ATHATLVMPQSIAF
-2801 GPMGELYVAE
+2801 GPLGELFVAE

-2821 VIGTDGRIAPF
+2821 VIGTDGRIAAF

-2852 HFLATSAKFNTIAA
+2852 HYLATSAKFNTIAA
-2866 LSVTPD
+2866 LAVTPD

-2895 SASREYEIYAPD
+2895 SPSREYEIYAPD

-2931 TYVFTYNVNTSN
+2931 TYTFTYNVNTSN

-2998 VTFEYHGPTGLL
+2998 VTYEYHGPTGLL

-3042 DLVFDL
+3042 ELSFDL
-3048 SVKGAQVKISEN
+3048 SVKGAQVKVSEN
-3060 AQKEQSMLIQ
+3060 AQKELSMLIQ
-3070 GSTVMV
+3070 GATVIV
-3076 RNGAAESKTSV
+3076 RNGAAESRTTV
-3087 EMDGSMTSLTP
+3087 DMDGSTTSITP
-3098 WGHTVQMEVVP
+3098 WGHNLQMEVVP
-3109 YAILAEINPV
+3109 YTILAEQSPLL
-3119 IGESY
+3119 GESY

-3135 GDLANRFEWRYFV
+3135 GDLANRFEWRFFV
-3148 RRMQQGKQGKGPRP
+3148 RRQQPPQKGQQNKGAPRP
-3162 VSQVGRKLRVNGD
+3162 VTEVGRKLRVNGD

-3183 RDAQS
+3183 RETQS
-3188 VVVLVDDKQELLNVT
+3188 VVVMVDDKQELLNVT
-3203 YDRTARPVSFR
+3203 YDRTSRPVSFR

-3239 VLQEAYT
+3239 VLQEAYS

-3256 KYGDGSSMVYAF
+3256 KYGDGSTMVYAF

-3317 FFKYQYFS
+3317 FFKYQYYS

-3348 HQSGKVAFVHDSAGR
+3348 HQSGKVAFVHDASGR

-3381 TSLIKSVEV
+3381 TSLVKSVEV

-3410 EKVRFGSKNSLAS
+3410 EKLRFGSKNSLAS
-3423 AHYKYFY
+3423 AHYKYAY
-3430 DGNARLSSIE
+3430 DGNARLSGIE
-3440 MSIDD
+3440 MAIDD
-3445 KEVPTARYKYS
+3445 KELPTTRYKYS

-3479 IQDSAKQFFTIIDYD
+3479 IQDSAKQFFTIVDYD

-3507 SFDVFR
+3507 NIDVFR

-3529 TLGRSTSFDKINY
+3529 TFGRSTAFDKINY

-3563 NGNTVGIVDQGEK
+3563 NGNTVGVVDQGEK
-3576 INLSYDIGDR
+3576 FNLGYDIGDR
-3586 VIQVGEIEFNNYDAR
+3586 VIKVGEVEFNNYDAR

-3616 RGQLIHAFERDRFQS
+3616 RGQLIHAFERERFQS
-3631 WYYYDDRSRLI
+3631 WYYYDDRSRLV

-3656 ANPRTPKLLTH
+3656 ANPKTPHLVTH
-3667 VHFPKVGKTLRFFYD
+3667 VHFPKQSKTMKFYYD
-3682 DRDMLMAVENGDQ
+3682 DRDMLIALEHAEQ

-3710 FDPNGIIIKDI
+3710 FDMNGAIVKELK
-3721 RRTPFGRII
+3721 RTPFGRII
-3730 KDTNPDF
+3730 KDTKPDF
-3737 FIPIDFHGGLLDPNT
+3737 FVPIDFHGGLIDPHTKLVYTEQRQYDPN
-3752 KLIYTE
+3752 
-3758 GRHYDPT
+3758 
-3765 VGQWMTPKWETL
+3765 VGQWMTPLWETL

-3796 PVNPNKPQNYMI
+3796 PINPNKPQNYMI
-3808 DLESWLQLFGYDLRN
+3808 DLDAWLQLFGYDLNN
-3823 MQSSKYTKDAQYVP
+3823 MQSTKYTKLAQYTP
-3837 QISIKSNTLAP
+3837 QASIKSNTLAP
-3848 EFGVISGLECIVEK
+3848 DFGVISGLECIVEK
-3862 TNEKFS
+3862 TSEKFS

-3880 EPKMRNLLPRI
+3880 EPKMRNLLPRV

-3972 FNISTHEVTDHGGTA
+3972 FNISTHEISDHGGSA

-4049 KEELVSHGDVD
+4049 KEELVQHGDVD

-4091 KRRKIGSGHR
+4091 KRRKTGNSHR
-4101 TAKSRRQQLRVMDL
+4101 VNSSRRQLKFTEL
-4115 SA
+4115 NA

>member
-6 YETTLDCRDV
+6 YESTLDCRD
-16 DTRAGSGGGGGL
+16 SGGGPAPPHAHAL
-28 GGGGVNGGGTAVGG
+28 AVAHPHAQGRTLP
-42 MMSLRHNPT
+42 MSGHGRPVADLNASAAHG
-51 STHSHQNTLQHQNQQ
+51 SQTLQHQNQQ
-66 NLQLQQQ
+66 NQQAA
-73 QHLQQQQSPYDYEYQ
+73 QQSHYDYEYQ
-88 HLPHRAG
+88 HLAHRPPD
-95 ELTAATAANNSGAVS
+95 TANN
-110 TAQRNTHGRPGY
+110 TAQRTHGRQGF
-122 LLEGVTPSAPPDV
+122 LLEGVTPTAPPDV
-135 PPRNPTMSRMNNGR
+135 PPRNPTMSRMQNGR
-149 LVPGNPNDLGVDFEP
+149 LTVNNPNDVDFEP

-186 GSPIDYKSGSAC
+186 GSPIDFKSGSAC

-212 TNNCMGP
+212 TQGCMGP

-224 SVMSGLPAHHYS
+224 SVMNGLPAHHYS
-236 TPMNFRKGL
+236 APMNFRKDL
-245 AARWHRWR
+245 AARCSSPWVSVV
-253 CALNICLAVFALLGL
+253 AISALL
-268 ISIVLYV
+268 V
-275 SGVLHLSMDEPR
+275 GVLMLILLTTFGGLHWTQSAPC
-287 TILVGNEAS
+287 TVLVGNEAS

-307 LTKFGQPTTVTAS
+307 LSKLHNSSVRAKNGQGIGIGTGTG
-320 TATSSLSSISASQAA
+320 LGGL
-335 AAQAASG
+335 AQGQSG
-342 SADLLGNGGG
+342 LGVAGGG
-352 GGGTLPSSTAYQS
+352 GGGGAGSVSGGSSAATVTTATSNSGTAQGLQS
-365 PASASSAIAAIGTTG
+365 TSASAEATSSAAT
-380 AIASSPSSSSLAN
+380 SSSQSSLSPSLSSSLAN
-393 ANNGDIRNEVL
+393 ANNGGRAMSTQLSVSG
-404 PMLDILAA
+404 AGGK
-412 WPFHERGNAYTIQQK
+412 ER
-427 WQQQTKASSATGTRL
+427 R
-442 SYGTQRYERQ
+442 RR
-452 RQQQQQRNSDGVAVG
+452 
-467 TSSSDKWQWQNYR
+467 
-480 QNTYEQQKPKQQQP
+480 
-494 LVKVQT
+494 
-500 PFNAMRQQHG
+500 
-510 ARKKRYRRSL
+510 RRSL
-520 MTDQTFESIDLIT
+520 IEGQDEDDVATDETFSDLIT
-533 RTHTRDD
+533 
-540 DEMKAYK
+540 
-547 HDINS
+547 
-552 KYNSKHKLEN
+552 
-562 GNSFSV
+562 
-568 DKAKDNSDD
+568 
-577 SNGDDSELLTV
+577 
-588 GNSEI
+588 
-593 ADSFVVTQ
+593 
-601 KTIPKA
+601 
-607 VELKLTNEEV
+607 
-617 IELMAQPAGVRNFVA
+617 IESLHQ
-632 TNATS
+632 
-637 KANKLKESNTATFAE
+637 
-652 QEHNRNRTQPTA
+652 
-664 SAESNKTV
+664 
-672 QTTEAKMRC
+672 QTTEKYS
-681 LTTATSS
+681 T
-688 APHKSQ
+688 P
-694 KLPLSN
+694 
-700 TQTASNYAVNA
+700 
-711 LSNKA
+711 
-716 TELLQQYKNI
+716 
-726 AEAQTDYDKN
+726 DKN
-736 NSNSMP
+736 PPDVEQTSPRIDGVLGPQRSDSDPSDYVYEDEVEPESPHPLGRRAKRGQQFGKSLNSNLRS
-742 NSNRTPRRFNI
+742 
-753 SATQTLQINNLLNLN
+753 
-768 QNLNDDKDIA
+768 
-778 AAAFVNTAPTGVKG
+778 
-792 APAQTSGSEIVAA
+792 A
-805 AKTSVSDD
+805 AKTLVNKSRKYDHGAEAEAESDAHIN
-813 VSDGQQYDATLTT
+813 QQKQEQEL
-826 IAKVLSKAFRDKNN
+826 LKA
-840 EVANLTSDDE
+840 
-850 PNATCK
+850 
-856 NDDDKTY
+856 
-863 AANTTKCDDATT
+863 
-875 KLVEENT
+875 
-882 IKNDSTTAT
+882 
-891 ATASHP
+891 
-897 NIDLTT
+897 
-903 IDNRDIFDG
+903 
-912 DIDYVEGDT
+912 
-921 QREVSDSHA
+921 
-930 EFVNIVDEIGFKA
+930 IGM
-943 ATEINEISI
+943 ATETS
-952 TKGATPRVNVVRLRA
+952 
-967 KRIEETIEEEAQ
+967 
-979 IAAYK
+979 
-984 QVKSNLRV
+984 
-992 RKANE
+992 
-997 PRHIKTLRKHFG
+997 TL
-1009 RPIHTP
+1009 
-1015 VLLTP
+1015 L
-1020 AAVQFLNVVIDDDS
+1020 AVIDDDN
-1034 QIDRPPVEEEQR
+1034 Q
-1046 EMQEKVSDNKAGI
+1046 
-1059 RAVQIGKNIA
+1059 
-1069 ISDKN
+1069 SDKSSS
-1074 KIEGNPTKK
+1074 GPTP
-1083 FENNVSQN
+1083 
-1091 KRYAGAQET
+1091 ET
-1100 TTQRQEF
+1100 TAR
-1107 DAANYYQI
+1107 
-1115 NRHNSATDNAL
+1115 
-1126 SDSESDTNEAATD
+1126 SDTDDIVEINTITQSAPSSFADVSSQPGVENDFQIKGTEAGGPQTGKPATD
-1139 DNNNERDLVD
+1139 DINNECDLADNYEVD
-1149 SYDDVG
+1149 TEEPASP
-1155 YDARTQAT
+1155 ASPAT
-1163 PAATDTS
+1163 PP
-1170 SVIKIDKSELNEQKE
+1170 QGKE
-1185 LQRAAYDD
+1185 SQQPSK
-1193 VDTRTETSAT
+1193 ESP
-1203 DGAWQTGRA
+1203 QTNH
-1212 VTESELEI
+1212 TESDLMMSDA
-1220 KLNES
+1220 S
-1225 QMQSGRAAMIEKHT
+1225 Q
-1239 AIVSVDAET
+1239 
-1248 TTAAKVMIT
+1248 
-1257 ADERQMMEINER
+1257 
-1269 ASVARQEAGKSDKQL
+1269 
-1284 AVDARG
+1284 
-1290 VQKSNVV
+1290 
-1297 VLSYESKRKG
+1297 
-1307 DLLPPENVE
+1307 VE
-1316 DDSVSAEEEADI
+1316 DIDIVKLDGVPSSHEEEVYKTAEEE
-1328 VMIRTTSEH
+1328 
-1337 TQMNDNQAEE
+1337 
-1347 TDAAETTKKL
+1347 KL
-1357 SNNNVKQRISSEVE
+1357 AGKGQESP
-1371 AQAHTTTMQPTNLS
+1371 QPL
-1385 GNQKIAS
+1385 
-1392 RAVVDES
+1392 V
-1399 NSADELMLNDGLMP
+1399 
-1413 QHNNKHAR
+1413 
-1421 NHNAPEN
+1421 
-1428 IIKRNSNFNA
+1428 
-1438 NSHAYAPSNDDQRL
+1438 
-1452 IAEPNADDIDI
+1452 
-1463 IKLEDTHSSE
+1463 
-1473 DEIYKTIEGVANGS
+1473 GS
-1487 AHEKPKYIYGKRKE
+1487 
-1501 IITSRPPKY
+1501 
-1510 ATHAEN
+1510 EN
-1516 EVLKGGVETNAANSY
+1516 EVLKEQQKDAEEVT
-1531 ADKLPPFPLKAP
+1531 PPPHLKPLKP
-1543 IVSETYDPPSKHILV
+1543 YVSERVDLPGKRIFL
-1558 NVTIATEGDS
+1558 NLTIATDEGSD
-1568 NSVYTL
+1568 SVYTL
-1574 HVAVPIGGQSHDLQE
+1574 HVEVPTGGGPHTIKE
-1589 VLTHERLK
+1589 VLTHER
-1597 ATQHELVEAPTNLHD
+1597 AGGQTGHTDSCA
-1612 THANEQSPISPYC
+1612 
-1625 IPEPPPP
+1625 PEPPPRMP
-1632 IPECPCKCVD
+1632 DCPCSCLPPPAPIYLDDSVD
-1642 FLPVTEAVHPVDN
+1642 IDSLQST
-1655 EQHFVPLEH
+1655 
-1664 LDVTASFVH
+1664 TTS
-1673 TATATATTTAP
+1673 TTAP
-1684 NSTDNF
+1684 LERATILSHVRSVEEEKEDGDTAASST
-1690 IHPPFSPIA
+1690 A
-1699 TTTAS
+1699 
-1704 MLTNTT
+1704 TNTSSTEIDNHIVASYTEPT
-1710 VNATE
+1710 VGGGGGE
-1715 DSFISTTT
+1715 PF
-1723 TATFTNLLGIDA
+1723 
-1735 AQAASVDDHVVIGDG
+1735 
-1750 SKIACPDVMPILI
+1750 ACPDVMPVLI

-1849 SASTRTARAAHLSI
+1849 SASTRTSRAAHLSI

-1875 WFVSLYNDDGDAQ
+1875 WFVSLYNDDGDVQ
-1888 EVTFYAAIAEDMTQ
+1888 ELTFFAAVAEDMTQ

-1945 INGECICNPGWKGKE
+1945 TNGECICNPGWKGKE

-2017 CKKGWKGTDCATVD
+2017 CKKGWKGPDCATMD
-2031 KDALQCLPDCS
+2031 QDALQCLPDCS
-2042 NHGSFDVD
+2042 GHGTFDLD
-2050 TQTCTCEPKWSGD
+2050 TQTCTCEAKWSGD

-2078 RCVGDA
+2078 RCEGDA
-2084 CTCDTEWGGEY
+2084 CACDAEWGGEY
-2095 CNTKLCDTRCNE
+2095 CNTRLCDARCNE

-2127 TIEGCPNGCSAH
+2127 TIEGCPNSCAGH

-2237 QNYAKLETFNESRS
+2237 QNYAKLETFNESIFWNYFNASRS

-2301 QFGRSPF
+2301 QFGRAPF
-2308 RPQSRIVQI
+2308 RPQSRIVQV
-2317 PWNEVIIIDV
+2317 PWNEVVIIDV

-2332 SEEKNLIPIPHTCF
+2332 SEEKGLASTTTHTCF
-2346 SHDYDLMKPVV
+2346 AHDYDLMKPVV

-2415 ETIPDTLH
+2415 DAIPASLH

-2465 TTAIVKVGYQ
+2465 TTATVKVGYQ
-2475 YSDCKDIIW
+2475 YTDCTDVVW

-2518 LQKGDGSNIYLK
+2518 LQKGDGSNIYLR
-2530 NKPRVIL
+2530 NKPRIIL

-2546 PLECNDC
+2546 PLECPDC
-2553 EGLAYK
+2553 DGLATK

-2568 AASPDGSLYVGDFN
+2568 AAAPDGSLFVGDFN
-2582 YIRRIMTDGTIRTVV
+2582 YIRRVMTDGSIRTVV

-2615 DGTLYISDPES
+2615 DGTLYVSDPES
-2626 HQIIRVRDTNDYS
+2626 HQIIRVRDTADYS
-2639 QPEKNWEPIV
+2639 QPDLNWEAVV

-2680 AISSDNILYF
+2680 AISSDNVLYF

-2704 VTTLIGNHMHK
+2704 VSTLIGNHMHK

-2733 LRWPTELAVSPLDN
+2733 LRWPTELSVSPLDN

-2773 LHCATTST
+2773 LHCATAST
-2781 VYDSDL
+2781 AYDTDL
-2787 ATHATLVMPQSISF
+2787 ATHATLVMPQSIAF
-2801 GPMGELYVAE
+2801 GPLGELYVAE

-2852 HFLATSAKFNTIAA
+2852 HYLATSAKFNTIAA
-2866 LSVTPD
+2866 LAVTPD

-2895 SASREYEIYAPD
+2895 SNSREYEIYAPD

-2917 GQHVSTKNILTGET
+2917 GQHVSTRNILTGET

-2998 VTFEYHGPTGLL
+2998 VTYEYHGPTGLL
-3010 KTKLDSTGRSY
+3010 RTKLDSTGRSY

-3042 DLVFDL
+3042 ELSFDL
-3048 SVKGAQVKISEN
+3048 SVKGAQVKVSEN
-3060 AQKEQSMLIQ
+3060 AQKEMSLLIQ
-3070 GSTVMV
+3070 GATVTV
-3076 RNGAAESKTSV
+3076 RNGAAESRTTV
-3087 EMDGSMTSLTP
+3087 DMDGSTTSITP
-3098 WGHTVQMEVVP
+3098 WGHNLQMEVAP
-3109 YAILAEINPV
+3109 YAILGEQSPLL
-3119 IGESY
+3119 GESY

-3148 RRMQQGKQGKGPRP
+3148 RRQQPLQAGKPNKAGPPRP
-3162 VSQVGRKLRVNGD
+3162 VTEVGRKLRVNGD

-3183 RDAQS
+3183 RETQS
-3188 VVVLVDDKQELLNVT
+3188 VVVMVDDKQELLNVT
-3203 YDRTARPVSFR
+3203 YDRTSRPISFR

-3239 VLQEAYT
+3239 VLQEAYS

-3256 KYGDGSSMVYAF
+3256 KYGDGSTMVYAF

-3305 HIHSFSLQTSLG
+3305 HIHAFSLQTSLG
-3317 FFKYQYFS
+3317 FFKYQYYS

-3348 HQSGKVAFVHDSAGR
+3348 HQSGKVAFVHDTAGR

-3381 TSLIKSVEV
+3381 TSLVKSVEV

-3410 EKVRFGSKNSLAS
+3410 EKLRFGSKNSLAS
-3423 AHYKYFY
+3423 AHYKYAY
-3430 DGNARLSSIE
+3430 DGNARLSGIE
-3440 MSIDD
+3440 MAIDD
-3445 KEVPTARYKYS
+3445 KELPTTRYKYG

-3479 IQDSAKQFFTIIDYD
+3479 IQDSAKQFFTIVDYD
-3494 QHGRVKSVLMNIK
+3494 QHGRVKSVLMNVK
-3507 SFDVFR
+3507 NVDVFR

-3529 TLGRSTSFDKINY
+3529 TFGRSTAFDKVNY
-3542 NADGHVIEVLG
+3542 NADGHVVEVLG
-3553 TNNWKYLYDE
+3553 TSNWKYLFDE
-3563 NGNTVGIVDQGEK
+3563 NGNTVGVVDQGEK
-3576 INLSYDIGDR
+3576 FNLGYDIGDR
-3586 VIQVGEIEFNNYDAR
+3586 VIKVGDVEFNNYDAR

-3616 RGQLIHAFERDRFQS
+3616 RGQLIHAFERERFQS
-3631 WYYYDDRSRLI
+3631 WYYYDDRSRLV
-3642 AWHDSKGNVTQYYY
+3642 AWHDNKGNTTQYYY
-3656 ANPRTPKLLTH
+3656 ANPRTPLLVTH
-3667 VHFPKVGKTLRFFYD
+3667 VHFPKLGRTTKLFYD
-3682 DRDMLMAVENGDQ
+3682 DRDMLIALEHEEQ

-3710 FDPNGIIIKDI
+3710 FDLNGALVKEIK
-3721 RRTPFGRII
+3721 RTPFGRVI
-3730 KDTNPDF
+3730 KDTKPEF
-3737 FIPIDFHGGLLDPNT
+3737 FVPVDFHGGLIDPHT

-3758 GRHYDPT
+3758 RRQYDPH
-3765 VGQWMTPKWETL
+3765 VGQWMTPLWETL
-3777 ATEMSNPTDVF
+3777 ATEMSHPTDVF

-3796 PVNPNKPQNYMI
+3796 PVNPSRPQNYMI
-3808 DLESWLQLFGYDLRN
+3808 DLDAWLQLFGYDLDN
-3823 MQSSKYTKDAQYVP
+3823 MQSSRYTRLAQYTP
-3837 QISIKSNTLAP
+3837 QASIKAHSLAP
-3848 EFGVISGLECIVEK
+3848 DFGVISGLECIVEK
-3862 TNEKFS
+3862 TSEKFS

-3880 EPKMRNLLPRI
+3880 EPKMRNLLPRV

-3972 FNISTHEVTDHGGTA
+3972 FNISTHEISDHGGSA

-4049 KEELVSHGDVD
+4049 KEELVQHGDVD
-4060 GWIGIDIHSIHKYP
+4060 GWNGIDIHSIHKYP

-4091 KRRKIGSGHR
+4091 KRRKTGTSHR
-4101 TAKSRRQQLRVMDL
+4101 SASSRRQLKFGDL

>member
-16 DTRAGSGGGGGL
+16 DARGAGGGGGTP
-28 GGGGVNGGGTAVGG
+28 GGGGSSGGIVAG
-42 MMSLRHNPT
+42 MMSLRHNP
-51 STHSHQNTLQHQNQQ
+51 SATHSHQNTLQHQNQQ

-73 QHLQQQQSPYDYEYQ
+73 QQQHMQQQSPYDYEYQ

-95 ELTAATAANNSGAVS
+95 ELAAAAANSSGGVAIS
-110 TAQRNTHGRPGY
+110 TAQRNAHGRPGY

-149 LVPGNPNDLGVDFEP
+149 LVSGNPNDLGVDFEP

-287 TILVGNEAS
+287 TILVDNEAS

-320 TATSSLSSISASQAA
+320 TASSSLSSISAAQAA
-335 AAQAASG
+335 AAASA
-342 SADLLGNGGG
+342 SALGNGGIIGGG
-352 GGGTLPSSTAYQS
+352 GGGIGVSGALPSSTAYQS
-365 PASASSAIAAIGTTG
+365 PASASSAVAAMGTTG
-380 AIASSPSSSSLAN
+380 AVASSPSSSLSSSLTN
-393 ANNGDIRNEVL
+393 ANNG
-404 PMLDILAA
+404 
-412 WPFHERGNAYTIQQK
+412 
-427 WQQQTKASSATGTRL
+427 
-442 SYGTQRYERQ
+442 
-452 RQQQQQRNSDGVAVG
+452 
-467 TSSSDKWQWQNYR
+467 
-480 QNTYEQQKPKQQQP
+480 
-494 LVKVQT
+494 
-500 PFNAMRQQHG
+500 
-510 ARKKRYRRSL
+510 
-520 MTDQTFESIDLIT
+520 
-533 RTHTRDD
+533 
-540 DEMKAYK
+540 
-547 HDINS
+547 
-552 KYNSKHKLEN
+552 
-562 GNSFSV
+562 
-568 DKAKDNSDD
+568 
-577 SNGDDSELLTV
+577 
-588 GNSEI
+588 
-593 ADSFVVTQ
+593 
-601 KTIPKA
+601 
-607 VELKLTNEEV
+607 
-617 IELMAQPAGVRNFVA
+617 
-632 TNATS
+632 
-637 KANKLKESNTATFAE
+637 
-652 QEHNRNRTQPTA
+652 
-664 SAESNKTV
+664 
-672 QTTEAKMRC
+672 
-681 LTTATSS
+681 
-688 APHKSQ
+688 
-694 KLPLSN
+694 
-700 TQTASNYAVNA
+700 
-711 LSNKA
+711 
-716 TELLQQYKNI
+716 
-726 AEAQTDYDKN
+726 
-736 NSNSMP
+736 
-742 NSNRTPRRFNI
+742 
-753 SATQTLQINNLLNLN
+753 
-768 QNLNDDKDIA
+768 
-778 AAAFVNTAPTGVKG
+778 
-792 APAQTSGSEIVAA
+792 
-805 AKTSVSDD
+805 
-813 VSDGQQYDATLTT
+813 
-826 IAKVLSKAFRDKNN
+826 
-840 EVANLTSDDE
+840 
-850 PNATCK
+850 
-856 NDDDKTY
+856 
-863 AANTTKCDDATT
+863 
-875 KLVEENT
+875 
-882 IKNDSTTAT
+882 
-891 ATASHP
+891 
-897 NIDLTT
+897 
-903 IDNRDIFDG
+903 
-912 DIDYVEGDT
+912 
-921 QREVSDSHA
+921 
-930 EFVNIVDEIGFKA
+930 
-943 ATEINEISI
+943 
-952 TKGATPRVNVVRLRA
+952 
-967 KRIEETIEEEAQ
+967 
-979 IAAYK
+979 
-984 QVKSNLRV
+984 
-992 RKANE
+992 
-997 PRHIKTLRKHFG
+997 
-1009 RPIHTP
+1009 
-1015 VLLTP
+1015 
-1020 AAVQFLNVVIDDDS
+1020 
-1034 QIDRPPVEEEQR
+1034 
-1046 EMQEKVSDNKAGI
+1046 
-1059 RAVQIGKNIA
+1059 
-1069 ISDKN
+1069 
-1074 KIEGNPTKK
+1074 
-1083 FENNVSQN
+1083 
-1091 KRYAGAQET
+1091 
-1100 TTQRQEF
+1100 
-1107 DAANYYQI
+1107 
-1115 NRHNSATDNAL
+1115 
-1126 SDSESDTNEAATD
+1126 
-1139 DNNNERDLVD
+1139 
-1149 SYDDVG
+1149 
-1155 YDARTQAT
+1155 
-1163 PAATDTS
+1163 
-1170 SVIKIDKSELNEQKE
+1170 
-1185 LQRAAYDD
+1185 
-1193 VDTRTETSAT
+1193 
-1203 DGAWQTGRA
+1203 
-1212 VTESELEI
+1212 
-1220 KLNES
+1220 
-1225 QMQSGRAAMIEKHT
+1225 
-1239 AIVSVDAET
+1239 
-1248 TTAAKVMIT
+1248 
-1257 ADERQMMEINER
+1257 
-1269 ASVARQEAGKSDKQL
+1269 
-1284 AVDARG
+1284 
-1290 VQKSNVV
+1290 
-1297 VLSYESKRKG
+1297 
-1307 DLLPPENVE
+1307 
-1316 DDSVSAEEEADI
+1316 
-1328 VMIRTTSEH
+1328 
-1337 TQMNDNQAEE
+1337 
-1347 TDAAETTKKL
+1347 
-1357 SNNNVKQRISSEVE
+1357 
-1371 AQAHTTTMQPTNLS
+1371 
-1385 GNQKIAS
+1385 
-1392 RAVVDES
+1392 
-1399 NSADELMLNDGLMP
+1399 
-1413 QHNNKHAR
+1413 
-1421 NHNAPEN
+1421 
-1428 IIKRNSNFNA
+1428 
-1438 NSHAYAPSNDDQRL
+1438 
-1452 IAEPNADDIDI
+1452 
-1463 IKLEDTHSSE
+1463 
-1473 DEIYKTIEGVANGS
+1473 
-1487 AHEKPKYIYGKRKE
+1487 
-1501 IITSRPPKY
+1501 
-1510 ATHAEN
+1510 
-1516 EVLKGGVETNAANSY
+1516 
-1531 ADKLPPFPLKAP
+1531 
-1543 IVSETYDPPSKHILV
+1543 
-1558 NVTIATEGDS
+1558 
-1568 NSVYTL
+1568 
-1574 HVAVPIGGQSHDLQE
+1574 
-1589 VLTHERLK
+1589 
-1597 ATQHELVEAPTNLHD
+1597 
-1612 THANEQSPISPYC
+1612 
-1625 IPEPPPP
+1625 
-1632 IPECPCKCVD
+1632 
-1642 FLPVTEAVHPVDN
+1642 
-1655 EQHFVPLEH
+1655 
-1664 LDVTASFVH
+1664 
-1673 TATATATTTAP
+1673 
-1684 NSTDNF
+1684 
-1690 IHPPFSPIA
+1690 
-1699 TTTAS
+1699 
-1704 MLTNTT
+1704 
-1710 VNATE
+1710 
-1715 DSFISTTT
+1715 
-1723 TATFTNLLGIDA
+1723 
-1735 AQAASVDDHVVIGDG
+1735 
-1750 SKIACPDVMPILI
+1750 
-1763 LEGARTF
+1763 GARTF

-1802 MQFYQSE
+1802 VQFYQSE

-1849 SASTRTARAAHLSI
+1849 TAGTRTTRAAHLSI

-1888 EVTFYAAIAEDMTQ
+1888 EVSFYAAIAEDMTQ

-1965 DECEVAD
+1965 DECEIAD

-1997 VDCPHPNC
+1997 VDCPHPSC

-2017 CKKGWKGTDCATVD
+2017 CKKGWKGPDCATMD
-2031 KDALQCLPDCS
+2031 QDALQCLPDCS
-2042 NHGSFDVD
+2042 GHGTFDLD

-2084 CTCDTEWGGEY
+2084 CACDLDWGGEY

-2154 YEGWDGPDCGIALEL
+2154 YEGWDGLDCGIALEL

-2251 AVIRGRVVTSLGM
+2251 AVIRGRVATSLGM

-2308 RPQSRIVQI
+2308 RPQSRIVQV
-2317 PWNEVIIIDV
+2317 PWNEVIIIEV

-2332 SEEKNLIPIPHTCF
+2332 SEEKSPVPVPHTCF

-2415 ETIPDTLH
+2415 ESIPESLH

-2465 TTAIVKVGYQ
+2465 TTAVVKVGYQ

-2568 AASPDGSLYVGDFN
+2568 ASSPDGSLYVGDFN
-2582 YIRRIMTDGTIRTVV
+2582 YIRRIMTDGSIRTVV

-2639 QPEKNWEPIV
+2639 QPDKNWEPIV

-2895 SASREYEIYAPD
+2895 STSREYEIYAPD

-3076 RNGAAESKTSV
+3076 RNGAAESRTSV

-3148 RRMQQGKQGKGPRP
+3148 RRLQQGKQGKGPRP

-3183 RDAQS
+3183 RDTQS

-3268 KDMFGSL
+3268 KDIFGSL

-3325 PINRHPFEIL
+3325 PVNRHPFEIL

-3348 HQSGKVAFVHDSAGR
+3348 HQSGKVAFVHDFAGR

-3390 QEPGFELRREFK
+3390 QEPGFELRREYK

-3423 AHYKYFY
+3423 AHYKYSY
-3430 DGNARLSSIE
+3430 DGNARLSGIE
-3440 MSIDD
+3440 ISIDD
-3445 KEVPTARYKYS
+3445 KDVPTARYKYS

-3524 KSQKT
+3524 KSLKT

-3542 NADGHVIEVLG
+3542 NADGHVIEVAG
-3553 TNNWKYLYDE
+3553 TNSWKYLYDE

-3576 INLSYDIGDR
+3576 INFGYDIGDR
-3586 VIQVGEIEFNNYDAR
+3586 VIHVGEIEFNNYDAR
-3601 GFVVRR
+3601 GFVVRH

-3616 RGQLIHAFERDRFQS
+3616 RGQLIHAFERDRFQA

-3656 ANPRTPKLLTH
+3656 ANPKTPKLLTH
-3667 VHFPKVGKTLRFFYD
+3667 VHFPKLGKTLRFFYD
-3682 DRDMLMAVENGDQ
+3682 DRDMLIAVENGDQ

-3710 FDPNGIIIKDI
+3710 FDLNGTIIKDV

-3737 FIPIDFHGGLLDPNT
+3737 FIPIDFHGGLLDPNSR
-3752 KLIYTE
+3752 LVYTE

-3796 PVNPNKPQNYMI
+3796 PVNPSKPQNYMI
-3808 DLESWLQLFGYDLRN
+3808 DLESWLQLFGYDLRD
-3823 MQSSKYTKDAQYVP
+3823 MQSSKYTKAAQYVP
-3837 QISIKSNTLAP
+3837 QVSIKSNTLAP

-3897 FGEGVLLSR
+3897 FGEGVLISR

-4091 KRRKIGSGHR
+4091 KRRKIGNGHR
-4101 TAKSRRQQLRVMDL
+4101 AAKARRQQLRVMDL

>member
-6 YETTLDCRDV
+6 YESTLDCRD
-16 DTRAGSGGGGGL
+16 AGGGPAPAHAHPHAQGRTLPMSGHGRPATDL
-28 GGGGVNGGGTAVGG
+28 GPVHG
-42 MMSLRHNPT
+42 S
-51 STHSHQNTLQHQNQQ
+51 QTLQHQNQQ
-66 NLQLQQQ
+66 NLQAA
-73 QHLQQQQSPYDYEYQ
+73 QSSHYDYEYQ
-88 HLPHRAG
+88 HLAHRPPD
-95 ELTAATAANNSGAVS
+95 TANN
-110 TAQRNTHGRPGY
+110 TAQRTHGRQGMFLDEFLTGY
-122 LLEGVTPSAPPDV
+122 EFPQRFLLEGVTPTAPPDV
-135 PPRNPTMSRMNNGR
+135 PPRNPTMSRMQNGR
-149 LVPGNPNDLGVDFEP
+149 LTVNNPNDADFEP

-186 GSPIDYKSGSAC
+186 GSPIDFKSGSAC

-212 TNNCMGP
+212 TQGCMGP

-224 SVMSGLPAHHYS
+224 SVMNGLPAHHYS
-236 TPMNFRKGL
+236 APMNFRKDL
-245 AARWHRWR
+245 VARCSSPWFGIGSISV
-253 CALNICLAVFALLGL
+253 LFAFVVMLILLTTT
-268 ISIVLYV
+268 
-275 SGVLHLSMDEPR
+275 GVIKWNQSPPCSV
-287 TILVGNEAS
+287 LVGNEAS

-307 LTKFGQPTTVTAS
+307 LSKLHNSSVRAKNGQGIGLAQGQSGLGAAGVGSGGGSSAATVT
-320 TATSSLSSISASQAA
+320 TATSNSGTAQGLQSTSASAEA
-335 AAQAASG
+335 
-342 SADLLGNGGG
+342 
-352 GGGTLPSSTAYQS
+352 T
-365 PASASSAIAAIGTTG
+365 SSAAT
-380 AIASSPSSSSLAN
+380 SSSQSSLTPSLSSSLAN
-393 ANNGDIRNEVL
+393 ANNG
-404 PMLDILAA
+404 
-412 WPFHERGNAYTIQQK
+412 
-427 WQQQTKASSATGTRL
+427 
-442 SYGTQRYERQ
+442 
-452 RQQQQQRNSDGVAVG
+452 
-467 TSSSDKWQWQNYR
+467 
-480 QNTYEQQKPKQQQP
+480 
-494 LVKVQT
+494 
-500 PFNAMRQQHG
+500 
-510 ARKKRYRRSL
+510 
-520 MTDQTFESIDLIT
+520 
-533 RTHTRDD
+533 
-540 DEMKAYK
+540 
-547 HDINS
+547 
-552 KYNSKHKLEN
+552 
-562 GNSFSV
+562 
-568 DKAKDNSDD
+568 
-577 SNGDDSELLTV
+577 
-588 GNSEI
+588 
-593 ADSFVVTQ
+593 
-601 KTIPKA
+601 
-607 VELKLTNEEV
+607 
-617 IELMAQPAGVRNFVA
+617 
-632 TNATS
+632 
-637 KANKLKESNTATFAE
+637 
-652 QEHNRNRTQPTA
+652 
-664 SAESNKTV
+664 
-672 QTTEAKMRC
+672 
-681 LTTATSS
+681 
-688 APHKSQ
+688 
-694 KLPLSN
+694 
-700 TQTASNYAVNA
+700 
-711 LSNKA
+711 
-716 TELLQQYKNI
+716 
-726 AEAQTDYDKN
+726 
-736 NSNSMP
+736 
-742 NSNRTPRRFNI
+742 
-753 SATQTLQINNLLNLN
+753 
-768 QNLNDDKDIA
+768 
-778 AAAFVNTAPTGVKG
+778 
-792 APAQTSGSEIVAA
+792 
-805 AKTSVSDD
+805 
-813 VSDGQQYDATLTT
+813 
-826 IAKVLSKAFRDKNN
+826 
-840 EVANLTSDDE
+840 
-850 PNATCK
+850 
-856 NDDDKTY
+856 
-863 AANTTKCDDATT
+863 
-875 KLVEENT
+875 
-882 IKNDSTTAT
+882 
-891 ATASHP
+891 
-897 NIDLTT
+897 
-903 IDNRDIFDG
+903 
-912 DIDYVEGDT
+912 
-921 QREVSDSHA
+921 
-930 EFVNIVDEIGFKA
+930 
-943 ATEINEISI
+943 
-952 TKGATPRVNVVRLRA
+952 
-967 KRIEETIEEEAQ
+967 
-979 IAAYK
+979 
-984 QVKSNLRV
+984 
-992 RKANE
+992 
-997 PRHIKTLRKHFG
+997 
-1009 RPIHTP
+1009 
-1015 VLLTP
+1015 
-1020 AAVQFLNVVIDDDS
+1020 
-1034 QIDRPPVEEEQR
+1034 
-1046 EMQEKVSDNKAGI
+1046 
-1059 RAVQIGKNIA
+1059 
-1069 ISDKN
+1069 
-1074 KIEGNPTKK
+1074 
-1083 FENNVSQN
+1083 
-1091 KRYAGAQET
+1091 
-1100 TTQRQEF
+1100 
-1107 DAANYYQI
+1107 
-1115 NRHNSATDNAL
+1115 
-1126 SDSESDTNEAATD
+1126 
-1139 DNNNERDLVD
+1139 
-1149 SYDDVG
+1149 
-1155 YDARTQAT
+1155 
-1163 PAATDTS
+1163 
-1170 SVIKIDKSELNEQKE
+1170 
-1185 LQRAAYDD
+1185 
-1193 VDTRTETSAT
+1193 
-1203 DGAWQTGRA
+1203 
-1212 VTESELEI
+1212 
-1220 KLNES
+1220 
-1225 QMQSGRAAMIEKHT
+1225 
-1239 AIVSVDAET
+1239 
-1248 TTAAKVMIT
+1248 
-1257 ADERQMMEINER
+1257 
-1269 ASVARQEAGKSDKQL
+1269 
-1284 AVDARG
+1284 
-1290 VQKSNVV
+1290 
-1297 VLSYESKRKG
+1297 
-1307 DLLPPENVE
+1307 
-1316 DDSVSAEEEADI
+1316 
-1328 VMIRTTSEH
+1328 
-1337 TQMNDNQAEE
+1337 
-1347 TDAAETTKKL
+1347 
-1357 SNNNVKQRISSEVE
+1357 
-1371 AQAHTTTMQPTNLS
+1371 
-1385 GNQKIAS
+1385 
-1392 RAVVDES
+1392 
-1399 NSADELMLNDGLMP
+1399 
-1413 QHNNKHAR
+1413 
-1421 NHNAPEN
+1421 
-1428 IIKRNSNFNA
+1428 
-1438 NSHAYAPSNDDQRL
+1438 
-1452 IAEPNADDIDI
+1452 
-1463 IKLEDTHSSE
+1463 
-1473 DEIYKTIEGVANGS
+1473 
-1487 AHEKPKYIYGKRKE
+1487 
-1501 IITSRPPKY
+1501 
-1510 ATHAEN
+1510 
-1516 EVLKGGVETNAANSY
+1516 
-1531 ADKLPPFPLKAP
+1531 
-1543 IVSETYDPPSKHILV
+1543 
-1558 NVTIATEGDS
+1558 
-1568 NSVYTL
+1568 
-1574 HVAVPIGGQSHDLQE
+1574 
-1589 VLTHERLK
+1589 
-1597 ATQHELVEAPTNLHD
+1597 
-1612 THANEQSPISPYC
+1612 
-1625 IPEPPPP
+1625 
-1632 IPECPCKCVD
+1632 
-1642 FLPVTEAVHPVDN
+1642 
-1655 EQHFVPLEH
+1655 
-1664 LDVTASFVH
+1664 
-1673 TATATATTTAP
+1673 
-1684 NSTDNF
+1684 
-1690 IHPPFSPIA
+1690 
-1699 TTTAS
+1699 
-1704 MLTNTT
+1704 
-1710 VNATE
+1710 
-1715 DSFISTTT
+1715 
-1723 TATFTNLLGIDA
+1723 
-1735 AQAASVDDHVVIGDG
+1735 
-1750 SKIACPDVMPILI
+1750 
-1763 LEGARTF
+1763 GARTF

-1875 WFVSLYNDDGDAQ
+1875 WFVSLYNDDGDVQ
-1888 EVTFYAAIAEDMTQ
+1888 ELTFYAAVAEDMTQ

-1945 INGECICNPGWKGKE
+1945 TNGECICNPGWKGKE

-1972 CNGHGHCVS
+1972 CSGHGHCVS

-2017 CKKGWKGTDCATVD
+2017 CKKGWKGPDCATMD
-2031 KDALQCLPDCS
+2031 QDALQCLPDCS
-2042 NHGSFDVD
+2042 GHGTFDLD
-2050 TQTCTCEPKWSGD
+2050 TQTCTCEAKWSGD

-2078 RCVGDA
+2078 RCEGDA
-2084 CTCDTEWGGEY
+2084 CACDPEWGGEY
-2095 CNTKLCDTRCNE
+2095 CNTRLCDVRCNE

-2127 TIEGCPNGCSAH
+2127 TIEGCPNSCAGH

-2237 QNYAKLETFNESRS
+2237 QNYAKLETFNESIFWNYFNASRS

-2301 QFGRSPF
+2301 QFGRAPF
-2308 RPQSRIVQI
+2308 RPQSRIVQV
-2317 PWNEVIIIDV
+2317 PWNEVVIIDL

-2332 SEEKNLIPIPHTCF
+2332 SEEKGLAVTTTHTCF
-2346 SHDYDLMKPVV
+2346 AHDYDLMKPVV

-2415 ETIPDTLH
+2415 DVIPTSLH

-2430 IEGILFERVFE
+2430 IEGILFERIFE

-2465 TTAIVKVGYQ
+2465 TTAVVKVGYQ
-2475 YSDCKDIIW
+2475 YTDCTDIVW

-2518 LQKGDGSNIYLK
+2518 LQKGDGSNIYLR
-2530 NKPRVIL
+2530 NKPRIIL

-2546 PLECNDC
+2546 PLECPDC
-2553 EGLAYK
+2553 DGLATK

-2568 AASPDGSLYVGDFN
+2568 AAAPDGSLFVGDFN
-2582 YIRRIMTDGTIRTVV
+2582 YIRRIMTDGSIRTVV

-2615 DGTLYISDPES
+2615 DGTLYVSDPES

-2639 QPEKNWEPIV
+2639 QPELNWEAVV

-2704 VTTLIGNHMHK
+2704 VSTLIGNHMHK

-2733 LRWPTELAVSPLDN
+2733 LRWPTELAVSPMDN

-2773 LHCATTST
+2773 LHCATAST
-2781 VYDSDL
+2781 AYDTDL
-2787 ATHATLVMPQSISF
+2787 ATHATLVMPQSIAF
-2801 GPMGELYVAE
+2801 GPLGELYVAE

-2852 HFLATSAKFNTIAA
+2852 HYLATSAKFNTIAA
-2866 LSVTPD
+2866 LAVTPD
-2872 GHVHIADQANYR
+2872 SHVHIADQANYR

-2895 SASREYEIYAPD
+2895 SPSREYEIYAPD

-2917 GQHVSTKNILTGET
+2917 GQHVSTRNILTGET

-2998 VTFEYHGPTGLL
+2998 VTYEYHGPTGLL
-3010 KTKLDSTGRSY
+3010 RTKLDSTGRSY

-3042 DLVFDL
+3042 ELSFDL
-3048 SVKGAQVKISEN
+3048 SVKGAQVKVSEN
-3060 AQKEQSMLIQ
+3060 AQKEMSLLIQ
-3070 GSTVMV
+3070 GATVIV
-3076 RNGAAESKTSV
+3076 RNGAAESRTTV
-3087 EMDGSMTSLTP
+3087 DMDGSTTSITP
-3098 WGHTVQMEVVP
+3098 WGHNLQMEVAP
-3109 YAILAEINPV
+3109 YTILAEQSPLL
-3119 IGESY
+3119 GESY

-3148 RRMQQGKQGKGPRP
+3148 RRQQPLQAGKQNKGPPRP
-3162 VSQVGRKLRVNGD
+3162 VTEVGRKLRVNGD

-3183 RDAQS
+3183 RETQS
-3188 VVVLVDDKQELLNVT
+3188 VVVMVDDKQELLNVT
-3203 YDRTARPVSFR
+3203 YDRTSRPISFR

-3239 VLQEAYT
+3239 VLQEAYS

-3256 KYGDGSSMVYAF
+3256 KYGDGSTMVYAF

-3305 HIHSFSLQTSLG
+3305 HIHAFSLQTSLG
-3317 FFKYQYFS
+3317 FFKYQYYS

-3348 HQSGKVAFVHDSAGR
+3348 HQSGKVAFVHDTAGR

-3381 TSLIKSVEV
+3381 TSLVKSVEV

-3410 EKVRFGSKNSLAS
+3410 EKLRFGSKNSLAS
-3423 AHYKYFY
+3423 AHYKYAY
-3430 DGNARLSSIE
+3430 DGNARLSGIE
-3440 MSIDD
+3440 MAIDD
-3445 KEVPTARYKYS
+3445 KELPTTRYKYS

-3479 IQDSAKQFFTIIDYD
+3479 IQDSAKQFFAIVDYD
-3494 QHGRVKSVLMNIK
+3494 QHGRVKSVLMNVKNI
-3507 SFDVFR
+3507 DVFR

-3529 TLGRSTSFDKINY
+3529 TFGRSTAFDKINY
-3542 NADGHVIEVLG
+3542 NADGHVVEVLG
-3553 TNNWKYLYDE
+3553 TNNWKYLFDE
-3563 NGNTVGIVDQGEK
+3563 NGNTVGVVDQGEK
-3576 INLSYDIGDR
+3576 FNLGYDIGDR
-3586 VIQVGEIEFNNYDAR
+3586 VIKVGDVEFNNYDAR
-3601 GFVVRR
+3601 GFVVKR

-3616 RGQLIHAFERDRFQS
+3616 RGQLIHSFERERFQS
-3631 WYYYDDRSRLI
+3631 WYYYDDRSRLV
-3642 AWHDSKGNVTQYYY
+3642 AWHDNKGNTTQYYY
-3656 ANPRTPKLLTH
+3656 ANPRTPHLVTH
-3667 VHFPKVGKTLRFFYD
+3667 VHFPKISRTMKLFYD
-3682 DRDMLMAVENGDQ
+3682 DRDMLIALEHEDQ

-3710 FDPNGIIIKDI
+3710 FDQNGSIVKEMK
-3721 RRTPFGRII
+3721 RTPFGRII
-3730 KDTNPDF
+3730 KDTKPEF
-3737 FIPIDFHGGLLDPNT
+3737 FVPIDFHGGLIDPHT
-3752 KLIYTE
+3752 KLVYTE
-3758 GRHYDPT
+3758 QRQYDPH
-3765 VGQWMTPKWETL
+3765 VGQWMTPLWETL
-3777 ATEMSNPTDVF
+3777 ATEMSHPTDVF

-3796 PVNPNKPQNYMI
+3796 PINPNKPQNYMI
-3808 DLESWLQLFGYDLRN
+3808 DLDSWLQLFGYDLNN
-3823 MQSSKYTKDAQYVP
+3823 MQSSRYTKLAQYTP
-3837 QISIKSNTLAP
+3837 QASIKSNTLAP
-3848 EFGVISGLECIVEK
+3848 DFGVISGLECIVEK
-3862 TNEKFS
+3862 TSEKFS

-3880 EPKMRNLLPRI
+3880 EPKMRNLLPRV

-3972 FNISTHEVTDHGGTA
+3972 FNISTHEISDHGGSA

-4049 KEELVSHGDVD
+4049 KEELVQHGDVD
-4060 GWIGIDIHSIHKYP
+4060 GWNGIDIHSIHKYP

-4091 KRRKIGSGHR
+4091 KRRKTGSSHR
-4101 TAKSRRQQLRVMDL
+4101 SASNRRQLKFGEL

>member
-6 YETTLDCRDV
+6 YETTLDCRD
-16 DTRAGSGGGGGL
+16 DTRAIGGGGGGGSGSGGGGGSIH
-28 GGGGVNGGGTAVGG
+28 NGSMTPRHPHTS
-42 MMSLRHNPT
+42 MSATQSAAP
-51 STHSHQNTLQHQNQQ
+51 SQQNTLLHHQNQQ
-66 NLQLQQQ
+66 NFQLQQQ
-73 QHLQQQQSPYDYEYQ
+73 QQQQQQTDSQSSYYDYEYQ
-88 HLPHRAG
+88 HLPHRAN
-95 ELTAATAANNSGAVS
+95 ENQPPSSTSTAA
-110 TAQRNTHGRPGY
+110 RTHGRQGF
-122 LLEGVTPSAPPDV
+122 LLEGVTPTAPPDV

-149 LVPGNPNDLGVDFEP
+149 LVAANPNDLGVDFEP

-172 GNVYIPSGNLNINK
+172 GNVYIPSGNLNMNK
-186 GSPIDYKSGSAC
+186 GSPIDYKSGSTC

-212 TNNCMGP
+212 ANNCLGP

-224 SVMSGLPAHHYS
+224 SVMSGIPSHHYS
-236 TPMNFRKGL
+236 APMNFRKDL
-245 AARWHRWR
+245 AAR
-253 CALNICLAVFALLGL
+253 CSAKCIAIVSVSVFVAMCVLLIFLTGF
-268 ISIVLYV
+268 
-275 SGVLHLSMDEPR
+275 GVLHWSPSAPC
-287 TILVGNEAS
+287 TVLVGNEAS

-307 LTKFGQPTTVTAS
+307 LSKLHNSLLRSKTGQPTT
-320 TATSSLSSISASQAA
+320 TATSSLPSSFASSSAAAASSSAFQSTSASSVAIGSQAA
-335 AAQAASG
+335 TS
-342 SADLLGNGGG
+342 L
-352 GGGTLPSSTAYQS
+352 
-365 PASASSAIAAIGTTG
+365 
-380 AIASSPSSSSLAN
+380 SSPSSSSTSLSSPLAN
-393 ANNGDIRNEVL
+393 ANNGDTNQWIIEPKFDEENSEFKEHKENYVY
-404 PMLDILAA
+404 DIGE
-412 WPFHERGNAYTIQQK
+412 H
-427 WQQQTKASSATGTRL
+427 
-442 SYGTQRYERQ
+442 
-452 RQQQQQRNSDGVAVG
+452 QQQQL
-467 TSSSDKWQWQNYR
+467 TSSSSSSSSTIEQVIDLSGKENKR
-480 QNTYEQQKPKQQQP
+480 Q
-494 LVKVQT
+494 
-500 PFNAMRQQHG
+500 
-510 ARKKRYRRSL
+510 RRSL
-520 MTDQTFESIDLIT
+520 VAQSFQQLIMAAPRYT
-533 RTHTRDD
+533 G
-540 DEMKAYK
+540 
-547 HDINS
+547 
-552 KYNSKHKLEN
+552 LQ
-562 GNSFSV
+562 
-568 DKAKDNSDD
+568 DNSDEEFD
-577 SNGDDSELLTV
+577 EYY
-588 GNSEI
+588 GN
-593 ADSFVVTQ
+593 T
-601 KTIPKA
+601 
-607 VELKLTNEEV
+607 
-617 IELMAQPAGVRNFVA
+617 
-632 TNATS
+632 
-637 KANKLKESNTATFAE
+637 
-652 QEHNRNRTQPTA
+652 
-664 SAESNKTV
+664 
-672 QTTEAKMRC
+672 
-681 LTTATSS
+681 
-688 APHKSQ
+688 
-694 KLPLSN
+694 
-700 TQTASNYAVNA
+700 
-711 LSNKA
+711 
-716 TELLQQYKNI
+716 
-726 AEAQTDYDKN
+726 
-736 NSNSMP
+736 
-742 NSNRTPRRFNI
+742 
-753 SATQTLQINNLLNLN
+753 
-768 QNLNDDKDIA
+768 
-778 AAAFVNTAPTGVKG
+778 
-792 APAQTSGSEIVAA
+792 
-805 AKTSVSDD
+805 
-813 VSDGQQYDATLTT
+813 
-826 IAKVLSKAFRDKNN
+826 NN
-840 EVANLTSDDE
+840 E
-850 PNATCK
+850 
-856 NDDDKTY
+856 
-863 AANTTKCDDATT
+863 NT
-875 KLVEENT
+875 
-882 IKNDSTTAT
+882 
-891 ATASHP
+891 
-897 NIDLTT
+897 
-903 IDNRDIFDG
+903 
-912 DIDYVEGDT
+912 
-921 QREVSDSHA
+921 
-930 EFVNIVDEIGFKA
+930 
-943 ATEINEISI
+943 
-952 TKGATPRVNVVRLRA
+952 
-967 KRIEETIEEEAQ
+967 
-979 IAAYK
+979 
-984 QVKSNLRV
+984 KS
-992 RKANE
+992 
-997 PRHIKTLRKHFG
+997 F
-1009 RPIHTP
+1009 
-1015 VLLTP
+1015 
-1020 AAVQFLNVVIDDDS
+1020 
-1034 QIDRPPVEEEQR
+1034 
-1046 EMQEKVSDNKAGI
+1046 
-1059 RAVQIGKNIA
+1059 
-1069 ISDKN
+1069 
-1074 KIEGNPTKK
+1074 
-1083 FENNVSQN
+1083 
-1091 KRYAGAQET
+1091 
-1100 TTQRQEF
+1100 
-1107 DAANYYQI
+1107 
-1115 NRHNSATDNAL
+1115 
-1126 SDSESDTNEAATD
+1126 NEAATENYD
-1139 DNNNERDLVD
+1139 DN
-1149 SYDDVG
+1149 
-1155 YDARTQAT
+1155 
-1163 PAATDTS
+1163 DTTLS
-1170 SVIKIDKSELNEQKE
+1170 PSTLDEGAIDKETETGKDEETDHMLILKSNYDNEF
-1185 LQRAAYDD
+1185 
-1193 VDTRTETSAT
+1193 DTRTTTLSIQEDIEEETSIPDKTLKINNILKHNQNENHDNENHKDEESLSLLNKPEDLLIPLLEEDAILSTTSKPLFTLFENYNYDEEEELIKANSQGDHKQIVIPKDIGINQNINNIIDGSISGDEKVNNDESKSTTLAQNNNGQDDDDDSHNLVTDNLDDKDGNNFVINRLERDGQNTRVAGGGVDDIKAT
-1203 DGAWQTGRA
+1203 
-1212 VTESELEI
+1212 
-1220 KLNES
+1220 
-1225 QMQSGRAAMIEKHT
+1225 
-1239 AIVSVDAET
+1239 VDNGDSMTFNGHHLFDSNDDSYLGQT
-1248 TTAAKVMIT
+1248 TTIKENLIEHQVKDDVLTKDGGAKLSKNDG
-1257 ADERQMMEINER
+1257 DE
-1269 ASVARQEAGKSDKQL
+1269 K
-1284 AVDARG
+1284 
-1290 VQKSNVV
+1290 
-1297 VLSYESKRKG
+1297 
-1307 DLLPPENVE
+1307 
-1316 DDSVSAEEEADI
+1316 EEEPNK
-1328 VMIRTTSEH
+1328 SPELL
-1337 TQMNDNQAEE
+1337 DN
-1347 TDAAETTKKL
+1347 
-1357 SNNNVKQRISSEVE
+1357 
-1371 AQAHTTTMQPTNLS
+1371 
-1385 GNQKIAS
+1385 
-1392 RAVVDES
+1392 
-1399 NSADELMLNDGLMP
+1399 LMFNDGLIP
-1413 QHNNKHAR
+1413 LNPHQGFSN
-1421 NHNAPEN
+1421 E
-1428 IIKRNSNFNA
+1428 IKFA
-1438 NSHAYAPSNDDQRL
+1438 HQLDDV
-1452 IAEPNADDIDI
+1452 DI
-1463 IKLEDTHSSE
+1463 IKLEHTHSSE
-1473 DEIYKTIEGVANGS
+1473 DELYKTIDISGPMEIPL
-1487 AHEKPKYIYGKRKE
+1487 KPKKLKPPPT
-1501 IITSRPPKY
+1501 TSYSK
-1510 ATHAEN
+1510 HWN
-1516 EVLKGGVETNAANSY
+1516 EVIQRQEEWMAQRGLLERPKEAPVSPQSPVTSAPPPVET
-1531 ADKLPPFPLKAP
+1531 LKAYKTEILP
-1543 IVSETYDPPSKHILV
+1543 HPASDKRILV
-1558 NVTIATEGDS
+1558 NLTIGTNDGS
-1568 NSVYTL
+1568 GNMYTL
-1574 HVAVPIGGQSHDLQE
+1574 HVDIPAFQE
-1589 VLTHERLK
+1589 NGEIRHVQQVLTHDHLPAAPSPMTIKKEK
-1597 ATQHELVEAPTNLHD
+1597 STEQMENFTHNQTVKENGEKSTKENIKEALQKIKEEEEKIKEKLEKLEKEEEETDTNFS
-1612 THANEQSPISPYC
+1612 NSPYC

-1632 IPECPCKCVD
+1632 IPECPCACGLFMETTSDSSTTTTTTPYQTADRDEPYDVSEISSNQTAD
-1642 FLPVTEAVHPVDN
+1642 LDQSSVYYQTTDN
-1655 EQHFVPLEH
+1655 ND
-1664 LDVTASFVH
+1664 LDNDIEPQTNREKVSETQKSPQSS
-1673 TATATATTTAP
+1673 ATTLTTTNYASNINP
-1684 NSTDNF
+1684 IKDVDLNVSAEN
-1690 IHPPFSPIA
+1690 IAIA
-1699 TTTAS
+1699 TTTT
-1704 MLTNTT
+1704 TNMPELD
-1710 VNATE
+1710 V
-1715 DSFISTTT
+1715 STTT
-1723 TATFTNLLGIDA
+1723 KTNNLVSVAPPTNLTNGE
-1735 AQAASVDDHVVIGDG
+1735 
-1750 SKIACPDVMPILI
+1750 KFACPDVMPILI

-1849 SASTRTARAAHLSI
+1849 SASTRSTRAAHQSI

-1875 WFVSLYNDDGDAQ
+1875 WFVSLYNDDGDVQ
-1888 EVTFYAAIAEDMTQ
+1888 EITFYATIAEDMTQ

-1997 VDCPHPNC
+1997 VDCPHPTC

-2017 CKKGWKGTDCATVD
+2017 CKKGWKGPDCATMD
-2031 KDALQCLPDCS
+2031 QDALQCLPDCS
-2042 NHGSFDVD
+2042 GHGSFDLD
-2050 TQTCTCEPKWSGD
+2050 SQTCTCEPKWSGD

-2084 CTCDTEWGGEY
+2084 CACDDGWGGEY
-2095 CNTKLCDTRCNE
+2095 CNTKLCDARCNE

-2127 TIEGCPNGCSAH
+2127 TIEGCPNSCSGH

-2277 EGFTLTRDDGW
+2277 EGFTLTREDGW

-2308 RPQSRIVQI
+2308 RPQSRIVQV
-2317 PWNEVIIIDV
+2317 PWNEVIIIDT

-2332 SEEKNLIPIPHTCF
+2332 SEEKSLPVTTHTCF

-2415 ETIPDTLH
+2415 ESIPPTLH

-2430 IEGILFERVFE
+2430 IEGILFDRVFE

-2465 TTAIVKVGYQ
+2465 TTAVVKVGYQ
-2475 YSDCKDIIW
+2475 YTDCKDIIW

-2546 PLECNDC
+2546 PLECMDC
-2553 EGLAYK
+2553 DGLAAR

-2582 YIRRIMTDGTIRTVV
+2582 YIRRIMTDGTVRTVV

-2680 AISSDNILYF
+2680 AISSDNVLYF

-2704 VTTLIGNHMHK
+2704 VSTLIGNHMHK

-2773 LHCATTST
+2773 LHCATSSFL
-2781 VYDSDL
+2781 YDSDL
-2787 ATHATLVMPQSISF
+2787 ATHATLVMPQSIAF
-2801 GPMGELYVAE
+2801 GPLGELYVAE

-2821 VIGTDGRIAPF
+2821 VIGTNGRIAPF
-2832 AGAESKCNCLER
+2832 AGVESKCNCLER
-2844 GCDCFEAE
+2844 GCDCFEAD
-2852 HFLATSAKFNTIAA
+2852 HYLATSAKFNTIAA
-2866 LSVTPD
+2866 LAVTPD

-2884 IRSVM
+2884 IRAVM

-2895 SASREYEIYAPD
+2895 SSSREYEIYAPD

-2917 GQHVSTKNILTGET
+2917 GQHVLTKNILTGET

-2991 STPDNYN
+2991 NTPDNYN

-3042 DLVFDL
+3042 DLTFDL
-3048 SVKGAQVKISEN
+3048 SVKGAQVKVSEN
-3060 AQKEQSMLIQ
+3060 AQKEISMLIQ
-3070 GSTVMV
+3070 GSSVVV
-3076 RNGAAESKTSV
+3076 RNGEAESKTMV
-3087 EMDGSMTSLTP
+3087 EMDGSTTSLTP
-3098 WGHTVQMEVVP
+3098 WGHLLQMEVVP
-3109 YAILAEINPV
+3109 YPILAEISPI

-3124 PVPAKQRTEIA
+3124 PVPAKQRNEIA

-3148 RRMQQGKQGKGPRP
+3148 RRLQQGKQNKGPRT
-3162 VSQVGRKLRVNGD
+3162 VTQVGRKLRVNGD

-3183 RDAQS
+3183 RDTQS
-3188 VVVLVDDKQELLNVT
+3188 ILVSVDDKHDLLNVT
-3203 YDRTARPVSFR
+3203 YDRTSRPVSFR

-3234 SWKWG
+3234 TWKWG
-3239 VLQEAYT
+3239 NLQEAYT

-3256 KYGDGSSMVYAF
+3256 KYGDGSSMFYNF
-3268 KDMFGSL
+3268 KDMYGSL
-3275 PLKVTTPRRSDYLLQ
+3275 PLKVTTPRKSDYLLQ

-3325 PINRHPFEIL
+3325 PINRYPFEIL

-3348 HQSGKVAFVHDSAGR
+3348 HHSGKVAFVHDNSGR

-3372 STHYTYQDT
+3372 STHYTYQEA
-3381 TSLIKSVEV
+3381 TSLVKSVEV

-3410 EKVRFGSKNSLAS
+3410 EKLRFGSKNSLAS
-3423 AHYKYFY
+3423 AHYKYAY
-3430 DGNARLSSIE
+3430 DGNARLTGVEI
-3440 MSIDD
+3440 SIDD
-3445 KEVPTARYKYS
+3445 KELPTTRYKYS

-3479 IQDSAKQFFTIIDYD
+3479 IQDPSKKFFSIIDYD
-3494 QHGRVKSVLMNIK
+3494 QHGRIKSVLMNIREI
-3507 SFDVFR
+3507 DVFR

-3529 TLGRSTSFDKINY
+3529 TFGRSTAFDKINY

-3563 NGNTVGIVDQGEK
+3563 NGNAVGVVDQGEK
-3576 INLSYDIGDR
+3576 INLGYDIGDR
-3586 VIQVGEIEFNNYDAR
+3586 VIQVGEVEFNNYDAR
-3601 GFVVRR
+3601 GFVVRH

-3616 RGQLIHAFERDRFQS
+3616 RGQLIHAFERERFQT
-3631 WYYYDDRSRLI
+3631 WYYYDDRSRLV

-3656 ANPRTPKLLTH
+3656 ANPKSPQLLTH
-3667 VHFPKVGKTLRFFYD
+3667 MHFPKLQKTTRFFYD
-3682 DRDMLMAVENGDQ
+3682 DRDMLMAVETGDQ

-3705 SPLAF
+3705 SPLAY
-3710 FDPNGIIIKDI
+3710 FDMNGSIVKEMK
-3721 RRTPFGRII
+3721 RTPFGRII
-3730 KDTNPDF
+3730 KDTNPEF
-3737 FIPIDFHGGLLDPNT
+3737 FIPIDFHGGLLDPHT
-3752 KLIYTE
+3752 KLVYTE
-3758 GRHYDPT
+3758 NRLYDPIL
-3765 VGQWMTPKWETL
+3765 GQWMTPLWETL
-3777 ATEMSNPTDVF
+3777 ATEMSHPTDVF

-3796 PVNPNKPQNYMI
+3796 PINPSKSQNYMI
-3808 DLESWLQLFGYDLRN
+3808 DLESWLQLFGYDLQN
-3823 MQSSKYTKDAQYVP
+3823 MQSTKYTKALQYNP
-3837 QISIKSNTLAP
+3837 QANIKSSTLAP
-3848 EFGVISGLECIVEK
+3848 DFGVISGLECIVEK

-3880 EPKMRNLLPRI
+3880 EPKMRNLLPRV
-3891 SYRRGV
+3891 SYRRAV

-3931 NNSYFLDLHFSI
+3931 NNSHFLDLHFSI

-3972 FNISTHEVTDHGGTA
+3972 FNISTHEITDHGGSA

-4060 GWIGIDIHSIHKYP
+4060 GWIGVDIHSIYKYP

-4091 KRRKIGSGHR
+4091 KRRKIGNNHR
-4101 TAKSRRQQLRVMDL
+4101 TGKSRRQQQKLKDM

>member
-6 YETTLDCRDV
+6 YESTLDCRD
-16 DTRAGSGGGGGL
+16 TGGGPLPHSPCPGTLPMTGRHLATGGNGGGG
-28 GGGGVNGGGTAVGG
+28 
-42 MMSLRHNPT
+42 S
-51 STHSHQNTLQHQNQQ
+51 HSQTLQHQNQQ
-66 NLQLQQQ
+66 NLQVAAAAAAAAAAA
-73 QHLQQQQSPYDYEYQ
+73 QQSSSHYDYEYQ
-88 HLPHRAG
+88 HLPHRPPDN
-95 ELTAATAANNSGAVS
+95 TAANL
-110 TAQRNTHGRPGY
+110 TAQRTHGRQGF
-122 LLEGVTPSAPPDV
+122 LLEGVTPTAPPDV
-135 PPRNPTMSRMNNGR
+135 PPRNPTMSRMNNAR
-149 LVPGNPNDLGVDFEP
+149 LIAGAVANNPNDLGVDFEP

-172 GNVYIPSGNLNINK
+172 GNVYIPSGNININK

-198 STPTKDTLKGYERS
+198 STPTKDTLKGGYERS
-212 TNNCMGP
+212 TQGCP

-224 SVMSGLPAHHYS
+224 SMNGMPTHHYS
-236 TPMNFRKGL
+236 APMNFRKDL
-245 AARWHRWR
+245 PAWCSANW
-253 CALNICLAVFALLGL
+253 L
-268 ISIVLYV
+268 SIVAFSAVALFCI
-275 SGVLHLSMDEPR
+275 VLILLTSTGKLSWSP
-287 TILVGNEAS
+287 TAPCTVLVGNEAA

-307 LTKFGQPTTVTAS
+307 LSKLHNASVRAKNGQG
-320 TATSSLSSISASQAA
+320 IGIIQG
-335 AAQAASG
+335 QGGG
-342 SADLLGNGGG
+342 SGG
-352 GGGTLPSSTAYQS
+352 GGGTSTATVTTATSNSGTAQGLQS
-365 PASASSAIAAIGTTG
+365 TSASAEATSSAAAATAT
-380 AIASSPSSSSLAN
+380 SSSQSSLAPSTSLSSSLAN
-393 ANNGDIRNEVL
+393 ANNGASRQAMSTLLAVNKKVAVAKKKQRRQRRDAATLMHWHGNEDEDEDEDEAEDEHKDEAAESFSDLITSPSGVH
-404 PMLDILAA
+404 IQKYLASTA
-412 WPFHERGNAYTIQQK
+412 PRMESIEKFTE
-427 WQQQTKASSATGTRL
+427 QQQHHKHIESTVSTAGAKESNYAEAARKIDGILNTRHDDTFVDDISDYDYGDDDDVVVLKAATTVRPAPKTRQQFGKSLNGNLAKAGKMLAKPKRKLEQELMELEFELKAETNSGDNIQVESDTEASSITPVIDE
-442 SYGTQRYERQ
+442 YNQ
-452 RQQQQQRNSDGVAVG
+452 SDSGSASKSTSGRVAEAEAEDEDEDENEEGSALTTTMSLGSDNDDIVEIN
-467 TSSSDKWQWQNYR
+467 TSSSSVKEIEATSTTIYVIENDFQI
-480 QNTYEQQKPKQQQP
+480 KQ
-494 LVKVQT
+494 
-500 PFNAMRQQHG
+500 
-510 ARKKRYRRSL
+510 
-520 MTDQTFESIDLIT
+520 
-533 RTHTRDD
+533 
-540 DEMKAYK
+540 
-547 HDINS
+547 
-552 KYNSKHKLEN
+552 KLE
-562 GNSFSV
+562 
-568 DKAKDNSDD
+568 
-577 SNGDDSELLTV
+577 
-588 GNSEI
+588 
-593 ADSFVVTQ
+593 
-601 KTIPKA
+601 
-607 VELKLTNEEV
+607 
-617 IELMAQPAGVRNFVA
+617 
-632 TNATS
+632 
-637 KANKLKESNTATFAE
+637 
-652 QEHNRNRTQPTA
+652 
-664 SAESNKTV
+664 
-672 QTTEAKMRC
+672 
-681 LTTATSS
+681 
-688 APHKSQ
+688 
-694 KLPLSN
+694 
-700 TQTASNYAVNA
+700 
-711 LSNKA
+711 
-716 TELLQQYKNI
+716 
-726 AEAQTDYDKN
+726 
-736 NSNSMP
+736 
-742 NSNRTPRRFNI
+742 
-753 SATQTLQINNLLNLN
+753 
-768 QNLNDDKDIA
+768 
-778 AAAFVNTAPTGVKG
+778 
-792 APAQTSGSEIVAA
+792 
-805 AKTSVSDD
+805 
-813 VSDGQQYDATLTT
+813 
-826 IAKVLSKAFRDKNN
+826 
-840 EVANLTSDDE
+840 
-850 PNATCK
+850 
-856 NDDDKTY
+856 
-863 AANTTKCDDATT
+863 
-875 KLVEENT
+875 
-882 IKNDSTTAT
+882 
-891 ATASHP
+891 
-897 NIDLTT
+897 
-903 IDNRDIFDG
+903 
-912 DIDYVEGDT
+912 
-921 QREVSDSHA
+921 
-930 EFVNIVDEIGFKA
+930 
-943 ATEINEISI
+943 
-952 TKGATPRVNVVRLRA
+952 
-967 KRIEETIEEEAQ
+967 
-979 IAAYK
+979 
-984 QVKSNLRV
+984 
-992 RKANE
+992 
-997 PRHIKTLRKHFG
+997 
-1009 RPIHTP
+1009 
-1015 VLLTP
+1015 
-1020 AAVQFLNVVIDDDS
+1020 
-1034 QIDRPPVEEEQR
+1034 
-1046 EMQEKVSDNKAGI
+1046 
-1059 RAVQIGKNIA
+1059 
-1069 ISDKN
+1069 
-1074 KIEGNPTKK
+1074 
-1083 FENNVSQN
+1083 
-1091 KRYAGAQET
+1091 
-1100 TTQRQEF
+1100 
-1107 DAANYYQI
+1107 
-1115 NRHNSATDNAL
+1115 
-1126 SDSESDTNEAATD
+1126 SESEFELENKPVAD
-1139 DNNNERDLVD
+1139 DNNNERDLAD
-1149 SYDDVG
+1149 NY
-1155 YDARTQAT
+1155 
-1163 PAATDTS
+1163 
-1170 SVIKIDKSELNEQKE
+1170 EQHKGKE
-1185 LQRAAYDD
+1185 LGQ
-1193 VDTRTETSAT
+1193 
-1203 DGAWQTGRA
+1203 
-1212 VTESELEI
+1212 
-1220 KLNES
+1220 
-1225 QMQSGRAAMIEKHT
+1225 QSINHT
-1239 AIVSVDAET
+1239 
-1248 TTAAKVMIT
+1248 M
-1257 ADERQMMEINER
+1257 
-1269 ASVARQEAGKSDKQL
+1269 SDL
-1284 AVDARG
+1284 M
-1290 VQKSNVV
+1290 
-1297 VLSYESKRKG
+1297 LS
-1307 DLLPPENVE
+1307 
-1316 DDSVSAEEEADI
+1316 
-1328 VMIRTTSEH
+1328 
-1337 TQMNDNQAEE
+1337 
-1347 TDAAETTKKL
+1347 DAAHFDNE
-1357 SNNNVKQRISSEVE
+1357 
-1371 AQAHTTTMQPTNLS
+1371 
-1385 GNQKIAS
+1385 
-1392 RAVVDES
+1392 
-1399 NSADELMLNDGLMP
+1399 
-1413 QHNNKHAR
+1413 
-1421 NHNAPEN
+1421 
-1428 IIKRNSNFNA
+1428 
-1438 NSHAYAPSNDDQRL
+1438 
-1452 IAEPNADDIDI
+1452 DIDI
-1463 IKLEDTHSSE
+1463 VKLDEAPHSNE
-1473 DEIYKTIEGVANGS
+1473 VDVYKMAVEQPAK
-1487 AHEKPKYIYGKRKE
+1487 AKPLQAPAPPPPPP
-1501 IITSRPPKY
+1501 TS
-1510 ATHAEN
+1510 EN
-1516 EVLKGGVETNAANSY
+1516 EVLKEQEQDVVQAAH
-1531 ADKLPPFPLKAP
+1531 LTPLKP
-1543 IVSETYDPPSKHILV
+1543 YVSERIDQPGKRILV
-1558 NVTIATEGDS
+1558 NLTIATDDGSDS
-1568 NSVYTL
+1568 IYTL
-1574 HVAVPIGGQSHDLQE
+1574 HVAVPTGGGSHNVEQL
-1589 VLTHERLK
+1589 LTHEHRQL
-1597 ATQHELVEAPTNLHD
+1597 E
-1612 THANEQSPISPYC
+1612 EQPSNNIDNVGSC
-1625 IPEPPPP
+1625 LSEPPPRMP
-1632 IPECPCKCVD
+1632 DCPCSCLPP
-1642 FLPVTEAVHPVDN
+1642 LPVESEDN
-1655 EQHFVPLEH
+1655 ELDIDSMRVENANDNVEEDHVNDIEMGPLAST
-1664 LDVTASFVH
+1664 TA
-1673 TATATATTTAP
+1673 APPATTT
-1684 NSTDNF
+1684 NSFNETATDN
-1690 IHPPFSPIA
+1690 A
-1699 TTTAS
+1699 TDVVTDRTA
-1704 MLTNTT
+1704 
-1710 VNATE
+1710 E
-1715 DSFISTTT
+1715 QF
-1723 TATFTNLLGIDA
+1723 
-1735 AQAASVDDHVVIGDG
+1735 
-1750 SKIACPDVMPILI
+1750 ACPDVMPILI

-1849 SASTRTARAAHLSI
+1849 SVSTRTARAAHLSI

-1875 WFVSLYNDDGDAQ
+1875 WFVSLYNDDGDVQ
-1888 EVTFYAAIAEDMTQ
+1888 ELTFYAAIAEDMTQ

-1934 CPVLCSQHGEY
+1934 CPVLCSQHGDY
-1945 INGECICNPGWKGKE
+1945 TNGECICNPGWKGKE

-2017 CKKGWKGTDCATVD
+2017 CKKGWKGVDCATMD
-2031 KDALQCLPDCS
+2031 QDALQCLPDCS
-2042 NHGSFDVD
+2042 GHGTFDLD
-2050 TQTCTCEPKWSGD
+2050 TQTCTCESKWSGD

-2078 RCVGDA
+2078 RCEGDA
-2084 CTCDTEWGGEY
+2084 CACDPEWGGDY
-2095 CNTKLCDTRCNE
+2095 CNTRLCDSRCNE

-2127 TIEGCPNGCSAH
+2127 TIEGCPNSCAAH

-2197 TSQLCVSAP
+2197 NSQLCVSAP

-2237 QNYAKLETFNESRS
+2237 QNYAKLEAFNESIFWNYFNASRS

-2264 GLVGVRVSTTTLL
+2264 GLVGVRVSTTTVL

-2301 QFGRSPF
+2301 QFGRAPF
-2308 RPQSRIVQI
+2308 RPQSRIVQV
-2317 PWNEVIIIDV
+2317 PWNEVVIIDV
-2327 VVMSM
+2327 MVMSM
-2332 SEEKNLIPIPHTCF
+2332 SDEKALATTTTHTCF
-2346 SHDYDLMKPVV
+2346 SHDYDQMKPVV

-2415 ETIPDTLH
+2415 DTIPATLH

-2465 TTAIVKVGYQ
+2465 TTAVVKVGYQ
-2475 YSDCKDIIW
+2475 YTDCKDIVW

-2518 LQKGDGSNIYLK
+2518 LQKGDGSNIYLR
-2530 NKPRVIL
+2530 NKPRIIL

-2546 PLECNDC
+2546 PLECQDC
-2553 EGLAYK
+2553 DGYALK

-2568 AASPDGSLYVGDFN
+2568 AAAPDGSLFVGDFN

-2626 HQIIRVRDTNDYS
+2626 HQIIRVRNMSDYDR
-2639 QPEKNWEPIV
+2639 PEQNWEPVV

-2704 VTTLIGNHMHK
+2704 VSTLIGNHMHK

-2733 LRWPTELAVSPLDN
+2733 LRWPTELAVSPMDN

-2765 VRVISGRP
+2765 VRVISGRVQ
-2773 LHCATTST
+2773 HCATAST
-2781 VYDSDL
+2781 VYDAEL
-2787 ATHATLVMPQSISF
+2787 ATHATLVMPQSIAF
-2801 GPMGELYVAE
+2801 GPLGELFVAE

-2821 VIGTDGRIAPF
+2821 VIGTDGRIASF

-2844 GCDCFEAE
+2844 GCDCFEAD
-2852 HFLATSAKFNTIAA
+2852 HYLATSAKFNTIAA
-2866 LSVTPD
+2866 LAVTPD

-2895 SASREYEIYAPD
+2895 SPSREYEIYAPD

-2917 GQHVSTKNILTGET
+2917 GQHVSTRNILTGET

-2998 VTFEYHGPTGLL
+2998 VTYEYHGPTGLL

-3042 DLVFDL
+3042 ELTFDL
-3048 SVKGAQVKISEN
+3048 SVKGAQVKVSEN
-3060 AQKEQSMLIQ
+3060 AQKEISMLIQ
-3070 GSTVMV
+3070 GSTVV
-3076 RNGAAESKTSV
+3076 VKNGAAESRTTV
-3087 EMDGSMTSLTP
+3087 GMDGSTTSITP
-3098 WGHTVQMEVVP
+3098 WGHNLQMEVMP
-3109 YAILAEINPV
+3109 YTILAEQSPLL
-3119 IGESY
+3119 GESY

-3148 RRMQQGKQGKGPRP
+3148 RRQQPLQPGKQNKGAPRP
-3162 VSQVGRKLRVNGD
+3162 VTEVGRKLRVNGD

-3183 RDAQS
+3183 RETQS
-3188 VVVLVDDKQELLNVT
+3188 VVVMVDDKQELLNVT
-3203 YDRTARPVSFR
+3203 YDRTSRPVSFR

-3256 KYGDGSSMVYAF
+3256 KYGDGSSMVYTF

-3317 FFKYQYFS
+3317 FFKYQYYS

-3348 HQSGKVAFVHDSAGR
+3348 HQSGKVAFVHDAAGR
-3363 LETILAGLS
+3363 LETILAGLF
-3372 STHYTYQDT
+3372 STHYTYQES
-3381 TSLIKSVEV
+3381 TSLVKSVEV

-3410 EKVRFGSKNSLAS
+3410 EKLRFGSKNSLSS
-3423 AHYKYFY
+3423 AHYKYAY
-3430 DGNARLSSIE
+3430 DGNARLSGIE
-3440 MSIDD
+3440 MAIDD
-3445 KEVPTARYKYS
+3445 KELPTTRYKYS

-3479 IQDSAKQFFTIIDYD
+3479 IQDSAKQFFTIVDYD

-3529 TLGRSTSFDKINY
+3529 TFGRSTAFDKINY

-3576 INLSYDIGDR
+3576 INLGYDIGDR
-3586 VIQVGEIEFNNYDAR
+3586 VIKVGDIEFNNYDAR

-3631 WYYYDDRSRLI
+3631 WYYYDDRSRLV
-3642 AWHDSKGNVTQYYY
+3642 AWHDSKGNVTQYFY
-3656 ANPRTPKLLTH
+3656 ANPKTPNLVSH
-3667 VHFPKVGKTLRFFYD
+3667 VHFPEQGKTMKFYYD
-3682 DRDMLMAVENGDQ
+3682 DRDMLIALEHAEQ

-3710 FDPNGIIIKDI
+3710 FDMNGGIVKEVK
-3721 RRTPFGRII
+3721 RTPFGRTI
-3730 KDTNPDF
+3730 KDTKPDF
-3737 FIPIDFHGGLLDPNT
+3737 FVPIDFHGGLIDPHT

-3758 GRHYDPT
+3758 RRQYDPT
-3765 VGQWMTPKWETL
+3765 VGQWMTPLWETL

-3796 PVNPNKPQNYMI
+3796 PINRNKPQDYMI
-3808 DLESWLQLFGYDLRN
+3808 DLDAWLRLFGYELNN
-3823 MQSSKYTKDAQYVP
+3823 MQSNRYTKLSQYTP
-3837 QISIKSNTLAP
+3837 QASIKSNTLAP
-3848 EFGVISGLECIVEK
+3848 DFGVISGLECIVEK

-3868 DFDFVPKPLLKM
+3868 DFDFAPKPLLKM
-3880 EPKMRNLLPRI
+3880 EPKMRNLLPRV
-3891 SYRRGV
+3891 SYRRAV

-3972 FNISTHEVTDHGGTA
+3972 FNISTHEISDHGGSA

-3994 GPDAV
+3994 GPEAV

-4049 KEELVSHGDVD
+4049 KEELIQHGDVD

-4091 KRRKIGSGHR
+4091 KRRKSGNSHR
-4101 TAKSRRQQLRVMDL
+4101 MSSNRRQQQKYGEV

>member
-1 MNPYE
+1 MYRNYESSENDEPYQNYERVHYYEPRENPHARLSYE
-6 YETTLDCRDV
+6 PQRDQHSRLSYESRQHRNCF
-16 DTRAGSGGGGGL
+16 
-28 GGGGVNGGGTAVGG
+28 VN
-42 MMSLRHNPT
+42 
-51 STHSHQNTLQHQNQQ
+51 
-66 NLQLQQQ
+66 
-73 QHLQQQQSPYDYEYQ
+73 YEPRRNYE
-88 HLPHRAG
+88 P
-95 ELTAATAANNSGAVS
+95 
-110 TAQRNTHGRPGY
+110 QRR
-122 LLEGVTPSAPPDV
+122 
-135 PPRNPTMSRMNNGR
+135 
-149 LVPGNPNDLGVDFEP
+149 
-164 SCLVRTPS
+164 
-172 GNVYIPSGNLNINK
+172 NINK

-275 SGVLHLSMDEPR
+275 SGVLHLSIDEPR

-335 AAQAASG
+335 ASAAASAAANG
-342 SADLLGNGGG
+342 SGGTIGGG
-352 GGGTLPSSTAYQS
+352 SGSGVGGGASPSSTAYQS
-365 PASASSAIAAIGTTG
+365 PASASSAVAAMG
-380 AIASSPSSSSLAN
+380 APGAVASSPSSSLSSSLAN
-393 ANNGDIRNEVL
+393 VNNGDIGNEMLPTADIRAPSPYHKRAYAHNAHKWKYSTKDAMTAAATHLSTVAQRNG
-404 PMLDILAA
+404 
-412 WPFHERGNAYTIQQK
+412 R
-427 WQQQTKASSATGTRL
+427 
-442 SYGTQRYERQ
+442 
-452 RQQQQQRNSDGVAVG
+452 RQQHSSNDGEVVVVA
-467 TSSSDKWQWQNYR
+467 TSGDKWQKHKQYTNP
-480 QNTYEQQKPKQQQP
+480 QQKQQHAQQQK
-494 LVKVQT
+494 LQT
-500 PFNAMRQQHG
+500 PPLHRQQHG

-520 MTDQTFESIDLIT
+520 MTNQSFASIDLIT
-533 RTHTRDD
+533 RTHERY
-540 DEMKAYK
+540 DEMNANNNSNK
-547 HDINS
+547 HNWENS
-552 KYNSKHKLEN
+552 NNLNVEN
-562 GNSFSV
+562 TKDSGVGCSRGRDRGHGGDNAPTDCNREVANSFDV
-568 DKAKDNSDD
+568 VEKTMHKAL
-577 SNGDDSELLTV
+577 EL
-588 GNSEI
+588 
-593 ADSFVVTQ
+593 
-601 KTIPKA
+601 
-607 VELKLTNEEV
+607 ELGEQV
-617 IELMAQPAGVRNFVA
+617 IELAARQRTESGVFTDVTARA
-632 TNATS
+632 TNRKADEPKAHSFEFPLQPKLQQSDKAAGTGGENLMPLTEAARMSSGCATADSSLTPPITSDETKTLATKLS
-637 KANKLKESNTATFAE
+637 KATTNTPTLTEVETSAQHKCETTIALPNTKTESNYGAE
-652 QEHNRNRTQPTA
+652 NEVLSGGRRSVDLNAYNNQSTQ
-664 SAESNKTV
+664 SDYG
-672 QTTEAKMRC
+672 
-681 LTTATSS
+681 SS
-688 APHKSQ
+688 S
-694 KLPLSN
+694 SN
-700 TQTASNYAVNA
+700 TT
-711 LSNKA
+711 
-716 TELLQQYKNI
+716 
-726 AEAQTDYDKN
+726 
-736 NSNSMP
+736 NSNEMP
-742 NSNRTPRRFNI
+742 
-753 SATQTLQINNLLNLN
+753 SAVSVAIAQTLQINNVLKLN
-768 QNLNDDKDIA
+768 QSTNNDKEIA
-778 AAAFVNTAPTGVKG
+778 AAVVVVDEPAEIESIAAPNTFDYDDAPD
-792 APAQTSGSEIVAA
+792 E
-805 AKTSVSDD
+805 
-813 VSDGQQYDATLTT
+813 QQDAETFATT
-826 IAKVLSKAFRDKNN
+826 EKVLEKAFGAKNN
-840 EVANLTSDDE
+840 EVANVTKSKASAAHKDE
-850 PNATCK
+850 GATFK
-856 NDDDKTY
+856 VARNMPSKTGETK
-863 AANTTKCDDATT
+863 ANTSAGHASFMLKADASMTT
-875 KLVEENT
+875 TPPSPRPMV
-882 IKNDSTTAT
+882 A
-891 ATASHP
+891 P
-897 NIDLTT
+897 NGSGIY
-903 IDNRDIFDG
+903 IVADG

-921 QREVSDSHA
+921 QRHVSDFSTK
-930 EFVNIVDEIGFKA
+930 FVKQVERGRKISFKT

-952 TKGATPRVNVVRLRA
+952 TPTATFNENEAQMPA
-967 KRIEETIEEEAQ
+967 ESDEAQ
-979 IAAYK
+979 IVAYK
-984 QVKSNLRV
+984 PVKRNLHGH
-992 RKANE
+992 KANT
-997 PRHIKTLRKHFG
+997 PAQSKKLRKHIG
-1009 RPIHTP
+1009 RPLRAPDH
-1015 VLLTP
+1015 VLP
-1020 AAVQFLNVVIDDDS
+1020 AAITQLVDAIIDDDN
-1034 QIDRPPVEEEQR
+1034 QIDRPPVMAARNDEVAAEI
-1046 EMQEKVSDNKAGI
+1046 QEKVVANNESEDAT
-1059 RAVQIGKNIA
+1059 QIDKNIA
-1069 ISDKN
+1069 TNDGN
-1074 KIEGNPTKK
+1074 KIGVQAEKK
-1083 FENNVSQN
+1083 TDNV
-1091 KRYAGAQET
+1091 RYAGAQET
-1100 TTQRQEF
+1100 TTRNDMSADFE
-1107 DAANYYQI
+1107 DANDFQI
-1115 NRHNSATDNAL
+1115 NRHNGAANDAL
-1126 SDSESDTNEAATD
+1126 SDSESDATKAATD

-1149 SYDDVG
+1149 SYDDV
-1155 YDARTQAT
+1155 DDSTRTESPLA
-1163 PAATDTS
+1163 AATS
-1170 SVIKIDKSELNEQKE
+1170 NVIKIDKSKTNEQKQQSGYVE
-1185 LQRAAYDD
+1185 GTETRHLQQQEIAAYENP
-1193 VDTRTETSAT
+1193 TN
-1203 DGAWQTGRA
+1203 
-1212 VTESELEI
+1212 ESVLQI

-1225 QMQSGRAAMIEKHT
+1225 QIQNERPTTFEQNKAV
-1239 AIVSVDAET
+1239 VSVAAGADVDNVET
-1248 TTAAKVMIT
+1248 ATNTNTTPTQQGIT
-1257 ADERQMMEINER
+1257 TDERQTMEINER
-1269 ASVARQEAGKSDKQL
+1269 VSVARKSASKRGKHLIAKDATERRKSDR
-1284 AVDARG
+1284 VIFG
-1290 VQKSNVV
+1290 I
-1297 VLSYESKRKG
+1297 
-1307 DLLPPENVE
+1307 E
-1316 DDSVSAEEEADI
+1316 DGKAEEEQQHLLEG
-1328 VMIRTTSEH
+1328 EH
-1337 TQMNDNQAEE
+1337 YIETAAAAEE
-1347 TDAAETTKKL
+1347 QVNAEAPVTEIETGTETGNSQMTDKQAKETGTTQAAAVSTEKAAASKEKEAAAEDEDEAEAEAEAETEASTTITHL
-1357 SNNNVKQRISSEVE
+1357 SQTK
-1371 AQAHTTTMQPTNLS
+1371 T
-1385 GNQKIAS
+1385 AS
-1392 RAVVDES
+1392 TAVDEGS
-1399 NSADELMLNDGLMP
+1399 FEDELMLNDGLMP
-1413 QHNNKHAR
+1413 PQHRAFAHTHDGIGVINTQTNTYTNTHVRTNENN
-1421 NHNAPEN
+1421 N
-1428 IIKRNSNFNA
+1428 INMNFNSNLNSNA
-1438 NSHAYAPSNDDQRL
+1438 QANDYQPL
-1452 IAEPNADDIDI
+1452 NVEPNADDIDI

-1473 DEIYKTIEGVANGS
+1473 DEVYKTIEGNAS
-1487 AHEKPKYIYGKRKE
+1487 AREKAKYIYSKRKV
-1501 IITSRPPKY
+1501 IVTSRPPLK
-1510 ATHAEN
+1510 HPSNAEN
-1516 EVLKGGVETNAANSY
+1516 EVLKNDEIGAADTPHNYSY
-1531 ADKLPPFPLKAP
+1531 VDKLPPFPLKAP
-1543 IVSETYDPPSKHILV
+1543 IVSESYDPPSKHILV

-1574 HVAVPIGGQSHDLQE
+1574 HVAVPLGGQSHDLQE
-1589 VLTHERLK
+1589 VLTHERLQSNDDHDHTSDVQQK
-1597 ATQHELVEAPTNLHD
+1597 RKSVHSAEYAAPT
-1612 THANEQSPISPYC
+1612 ISPYC

-1632 IPECPCKCVD
+1632 IPECPCKCGG
-1642 FLPVTEAVHPVDN
+1642 FLMATEAAAAEDSEYAEVDSVSVDAPKT
-1655 EQHFVPLEH
+1655 FS
-1664 LDVTASFVH
+1664 TASAT
-1673 TATATATTTAP
+1673 TAATTTTAP
-1684 NSTDNF
+1684 STTTINS
-1690 IHPPFSPIA
+1690 IHPPSLQVTA
-1699 TTTAS
+1699 TPA
-1704 MLTNTT
+1704 MLTNI
-1710 VNATE
+1710 VNVTD
-1715 DSFISTTT
+1715 DST
-1723 TATFTNLLGIDA
+1723 TATTATSFTTNLLGVDVSH
-1735 AQAASVDDHVVIGDG
+1735 AASHIDDQIVVGDG
-1750 SKIACPDVMPILI
+1750 NIIACPDVMPILI

-1849 SASTRTARAAHLSI
+1849 SASTRTTRAAHLSI

-2017 CKKGWKGTDCATVD
+2017 CKKGWKGTDCATMD
-2031 KDALQCLPDCS
+2031 QDALQCLPDCS
-2042 NHGSFDVD
+2042 GHGTFDLD

-2084 CTCDTEWGGEY
+2084 CTCDPDWGSEY

-2308 RPQSRIVQI
+2308 RPQSRIVQV

-2332 SEEKNLIPIPHTCF
+2332 SEEKNLVPIPHTCF

-2465 TTAIVKVGYQ
+2465 TTAVVNVGYQ
-2475 YSDCKDIIW
+2475 YTDCKDIIW

-2568 AASPDGSLYVGDFN
+2568 ASSPDGSLYVGDFN

-2844 GCDCFEAE
+2844 GCDCFEAD

-2895 SASREYEIYAPD
+2895 STSREYEIYAPD

-3183 RDAQS
+3183 RDTQS

-3423 AHYKYFY
+3423 AHYKYSY
-3430 DGNARLSSIE
+3430 DGNARLSGIE

-3494 QHGRVKSVLMNIK
+3494 QHGRAKSVLMNIK

-3513 LELDYDLRNRI
+3513 LELDYDVRNRI

-3553 TNNWKYLYDE
+3553 TNNWKYLFDE

-3576 INLSYDIGDR
+3576 INLGYDIGDR

-3656 ANPRTPKLLTH
+3656 ANPKTPKLLTH
-3667 VHFPKVGKTLRFFYD
+3667 VHFPKIGKTLRFFYD
-3682 DRDMLMAVENGDQ
+3682 DRDMLIAVENGDQ

-3710 FDPNGIIIKDI
+3710 FDPNGSIIKDV
-3721 RRTPFGRII
+3721 RRTPFGRTI

-3752 KLIYTE
+3752 KLVYTE

-3765 VGQWMTPKWETL
+3765 VGQWMTPKWEAL
-3777 ATEMSNPTDVF
+3777 ATKMSNPTDVF

-3796 PVNPNKPQNYMI
+3796 PVNPSKPPNYMI

-3837 QISIKSNTLAP
+3837 QVSIKSNMLAP

-3972 FNISTHEVTDHGGTA
+3972 FNISTHEVTDHGGAA

-3999 VIIKYGVDPEQERH
+3999 VIIKYGVDPDQERH

-4091 KRRKIGSGHR
+4091 KRRKIGNGHR
-4101 TAKSRRQQLRVMDL
+4101 TAKARRQQLRVMDL

>member
-1 MNPYE
+1 MSHNRIIIMAS
-6 YETTLDCRDV
+6 TNDF
-16 DTRAGSGGGGGL
+16 
-28 GGGGVNGGGTAVGG
+28 
-42 MMSLRHNPT
+42 SLRLPFCSSSSSSSSNPVT
-51 STHSHQNTLQHQNQQ
+51 
-66 NLQLQQQ
+66 QLSSFPAIR
-73 QHLQQQQSPYDYEYQ
+73 LS
-88 HLPHRAG
+88 
-95 ELTAATAANNSGAVS
+95 VF
-110 TAQRNTHGRPGY
+110 
-122 LLEGVTPSAPPDV
+122 PSV
-135 PPRNPTMSRMNNGR
+135 H
-149 LVPGNPNDLGVDFEP
+149 
-164 SCLVRTPS
+164 
-172 GNVYIPSGNLNINK
+172 INK
-186 GSPIDYKSGSAC
+186 GSPIDFKSGSAC
-198 STPTKDTLKGYERS
+198 STPTKETLKGGYDRG
-212 TNNCMGP
+212 TQGCMGP

-224 SVMSGLPAHHYS
+224 SVMNGLPSHHYS
-236 TPMNFRKGL
+236 APMNFRKDL
-245 AARWHRWR
+245 AARCSSPWVSVAAFS
-253 CALNICLAVFALLGL
+253 ALVLVVLMLILLTTFGGL
-268 ISIVLYV
+268 HWTQSAPCTV
-275 SGVLHLSMDEPR
+275 
-287 TILVGNEAS
+287 LVGNEAS

-307 LTKFGQPTTVTAS
+307 LSKLHNSATRSKNGQAIGPVPGQYGSGGGMGSSTATVTA
-320 TATSSLSSISASQAA
+320 ATSNSGTAQGLQSTSASAE
-335 AAQAASG
+335 
-342 SADLLGNGGG
+342 
-352 GGGTLPSSTAYQS
+352 
-365 PASASSAIAAIGTTG
+365 ASSSAATT
-380 AIASSPSSSSLAN
+380 SSQSSLTPSTSLSSSLAN
-393 ANNGDIRNEVL
+393 ANNGGR
-404 PMLDILAA
+404 DILTRMSADGA
-412 WPFHERGNAYTIQQK
+412 GKNRRRNRRSMDVAENGGEVATDETFSNFITIESLNREQTGEYFATTPARKLQEVER
-427 WQQQTKASSATGTRL
+427 SSFDRTSFGINGVL
-442 SYGTQRYERQ
+442 SPQGDEEVEDITSDYVYEDEPVPDTSLATQRPRT
-452 RQQQQQRNSDGVAVG
+452 RQQFGKSLNSNLRSAAKTLVNKK
-467 TSSSDKWQWQNYR
+467 TK
-480 QNTYEQQKPKQQQP
+480 YEGEAGK
-494 LVKVQT
+494 
-500 PFNAMRQQHG
+500 N
-510 ARKKRYRRSL
+510 
-520 MTDQTFESIDLIT
+520 I
-533 RTHTRDD
+533 
-540 DEMKAYK
+540 
-547 HDINS
+547 
-552 KYNSKHKLEN
+552 KLE
-562 GNSFSV
+562 
-568 DKAKDNSDD
+568 
-577 SNGDDSELLTV
+577 
-588 GNSEI
+588 
-593 ADSFVVTQ
+593 Q
-601 KTIPKA
+601 
-607 VELKLTNEEV
+607 
-617 IELMAQPAGVRNFVA
+617 
-632 TNATS
+632 
-637 KANKLKESNTATFAE
+637 E
-652 QEHNRNRTQPTA
+652 QELEAFIEAGMTL
-664 SAESNKTV
+664 ES
-672 QTTEAKMRC
+672 TT
-681 LTTATSS
+681 TTAT
-688 APHKSQ
+688 
-694 KLPLSN
+694 
-700 TQTASNYAVNA
+700 
-711 LSNKA
+711 
-716 TELLQQYKNI
+716 
-726 AEAQTDYDKN
+726 
-736 NSNSMP
+736 
-742 NSNRTPRRFNI
+742 R
-753 SATQTLQINNLLNLN
+753 
-768 QNLNDDKDIA
+768 
-778 AAAFVNTAPTGVKG
+778 
-792 APAQTSGSEIVAA
+792 
-805 AKTSVSDD
+805 
-813 VSDGQQYDATLTT
+813 
-826 IAKVLSKAFRDKNN
+826 
-840 EVANLTSDDE
+840 
-850 PNATCK
+850 
-856 NDDDKTY
+856 
-863 AANTTKCDDATT
+863 ATT
-875 KLVEENT
+875 TSEPGT
-882 IKNDSTTAT
+882 ST
-891 ATASHP
+891 
-897 NIDLTT
+897 
-903 IDNRDIFDG
+903 
-912 DIDYVEGDT
+912 
-921 QREVSDSHA
+921 
-930 EFVNIVDEIGFKA
+930 FVA
-943 ATEINEISI
+943 
-952 TKGATPRVNVVRLRA
+952 
-967 KRIEETIEEEAQ
+967 
-979 IAAYK
+979 
-984 QVKSNLRV
+984 
-992 RKANE
+992 
-997 PRHIKTLRKHFG
+997 
-1009 RPIHTP
+1009 
-1015 VLLTP
+1015 
-1020 AAVQFLNVVIDDDS
+1020 VIDDDNQS
-1034 QIDRPPVEEEQR
+1034 DSSSSGAVPPVLTVLRSDTDDIVEINTALPEPTEGSILAPSPRSSMANDFQIKGKAVS
-1046 EMQEKVSDNKAGI
+1046 ESGQEK
-1059 RAVQIGKNIA
+1059 
-1069 ISDKN
+1069 
-1074 KIEGNPTKK
+1074 P
-1083 FENNVSQN
+1083 
-1091 KRYAGAQET
+1091 
-1100 TTQRQEF
+1100 
-1107 DAANYYQI
+1107 
-1115 NRHNSATDNAL
+1115 
-1126 SDSESDTNEAATD
+1126 ATD
-1139 DNNNERDLVD
+1139 DNNNERDLAD
-1149 SYDDVG
+1149 NYELKPEEPAAS
-1155 YDARTQAT
+1155 AT
-1163 PAATDTS
+1163 PHQGINQVHSTFLAGGKEIQKDATASTPLA
-1170 SVIKIDKSELNEQKE
+1170 VEINKSESDFMVNDM
-1185 LQRAAYDD
+1185 A
-1193 VDTRTETSAT
+1193 
-1203 DGAWQTGRA
+1203 
-1212 VTESELEI
+1212 
-1220 KLNES
+1220 S
-1225 QMQSGRAAMIEKHT
+1225 QFE
-1239 AIVSVDAET
+1239 
-1248 TTAAKVMIT
+1248 
-1257 ADERQMMEINER
+1257 
-1269 ASVARQEAGKSDKQL
+1269 
-1284 AVDARG
+1284 
-1290 VQKSNVV
+1290 
-1297 VLSYESKRKG
+1297 
-1307 DLLPPENVE
+1307 
-1316 DDSVSAEEEADI
+1316 
-1328 VMIRTTSEH
+1328 
-1337 TQMNDNQAEE
+1337 
-1347 TDAAETTKKL
+1347 
-1357 SNNNVKQRISSEVE
+1357 
-1371 AQAHTTTMQPTNLS
+1371 
-1385 GNQKIAS
+1385 
-1392 RAVVDES
+1392 
-1399 NSADELMLNDGLMP
+1399 
-1413 QHNNKHAR
+1413 
-1421 NHNAPEN
+1421 
-1428 IIKRNSNFNA
+1428 
-1438 NSHAYAPSNDDQRL
+1438 
-1452 IAEPNADDIDI
+1452 DIDI
-1463 IKLEDTHSSE
+1463 VKLGEAPSSHE
-1473 DEIYKTIEGVANGS
+1473 EAVYKTSSSKDKAVPMAPAQPEAI
-1487 AHEKPKYIYGKRKE
+1487 
-1501 IITSRPPKY
+1501 
-1510 ATHAEN
+1510 EN
-1516 EVLKGGVETNAANSY
+1516 EVLKDQDEARQVP
-1531 ADKLPPFPLKAP
+1531 LHLRPLKP
-1543 IVSETYDPPSKHILV
+1543 YVSETIDQPGRRILV
-1558 NVTIATEGDS
+1558 NLTIATDDGPD
-1568 NSVYTL
+1568 NVYTL
-1574 HVAVPIGGQSHDLQE
+1574 HVEVPTGGGPHTIKE
-1589 VLTHERLK
+1589 VLTHEK
-1597 ATQHELVEAPTNLHD
+1597 PP
-1612 THANEQSPISPYC
+1612 EQADHQAENC
-1625 IPEPPPP
+1625 VPEPPPRMP
-1632 IPECPCKCVD
+1632 DCPCSC
-1642 FLPVTEAVHPVDN
+1642 LPPPAPIYLDDRGDSGDSGSAPPVDTASAPLASTTN
-1655 EQHFVPLEH
+1655 GASTSPPLETATILGDRH
-1664 LDVTASFVH
+1664 SEKDDHGVGNGNSSTVAGESTASSF
-1673 TATATATTTAP
+1673 A
-1684 NSTDNF
+1684 
-1690 IHPPFSPIA
+1690 
-1699 TTTAS
+1699 
-1704 MLTNTT
+1704 TNTPS
-1710 VNATE
+1710 TE
-1715 DSFISTTT
+1715 ID
-1723 TATFTNLLGIDA
+1723 NHIDA
-1735 AQAASVDDHVVIGDG
+1735 SHTEPPVGG
-1750 SKIACPDVMPILI
+1750 GEPFACPDVMPVLI

-1782 GQITLGQKL
+1782 GQISLGQKL

-1875 WFVSLYNDDGDAQ
+1875 WFMSLYNDDGDVQ
-1888 EVTFYAAIAEDMTQ
+1888 ELTFYAAVAEDMTQ

-1945 INGECICNPGWKGKE
+1945 TNGECICNPGWKGKE

-2017 CKKGWKGTDCATVD
+2017 CKKGWKGPDCATMD
-2031 KDALQCLPDCS
+2031 QDALQCLPDCS
-2042 NHGSFDVD
+2042 GHGTFDLD
-2050 TQTCTCEPKWSGD
+2050 TQTCTCEAKWSGD

-2078 RCVGDA
+2078 RCEGDA
-2084 CTCDTEWGGEY
+2084 CACDPEWGGEY
-2095 CNTKLCDTRCNE
+2095 CNTRLCDTRCNE

-2127 TIEGCPNGCSAH
+2127 TIEGCPNSCAGH

-2301 QFGRSPF
+2301 QFGRAPF
-2308 RPQSRIVQI
+2308 RPQSRIVQV
-2317 PWNEVIIIDV
+2317 PWNEVVIIDG

-2332 SEEKNLIPIPHTCF
+2332 SEEKGLATTTTHTCF
-2346 SHDYDLMKPVV
+2346 AHDYDLMKPVV

-2415 ETIPDTLH
+2415 DNIPPTLH

-2465 TTAIVKVGYQ
+2465 TTAVVKVGYQ
-2475 YSDCKDIIW
+2475 YTDCTDIVW

-2518 LQKGDGSNIYLK
+2518 LQKGDGSNIYLR
-2530 NKPRVIL
+2530 NKPRIIL

-2546 PLECNDC
+2546 ALECPDC
-2553 EGLAYK
+2553 DGLATK

-2568 AASPDGSLYVGDFN
+2568 AAAPDGSLFVGDFN
-2582 YIRRIMTDGTIRTVV
+2582 YIRRIMSDGSIRTVV

-2615 DGTLYISDPES
+2615 DGTLYVSDPES
-2626 HQIIRVRDTNDYS
+2626 HQIIRVRDTNNYS
-2639 QPEKNWEPIV
+2639 QPELNWEAVV

-2704 VTTLIGNHMHK
+2704 VSTLIGNHMHK

-2733 LRWPTELAVSPLDN
+2733 LRWPTELAVSPMDN

-2773 LHCATTST
+2773 LHCATAST
-2781 VYDSDL
+2781 AYDTDL
-2787 ATHATLVMPQSISF
+2787 ATHATLVMPQSIAF
-2801 GPMGELYVAE
+2801 GPLGELYVAE

-2852 HFLATSAKFNTIAA
+2852 HYLATSAKFNTIAA

-2895 SASREYEIYAPD
+2895 SPSREYEIYAPD

-2917 GQHVSTKNILTGET
+2917 GQHVSTRNILTGET

-2998 VTFEYHGPTGLL
+2998 VTYEYHGPTGLL

-3042 DLVFDL
+3042 ELSFDL
-3048 SVKGAQVKISEN
+3048 SVKGAQVKVSEN
-3060 AQKEQSMLIQ
+3060 AQKEQSLLIQ
-3070 GSTVMV
+3070 GATVTV
-3076 RNGAAESKTSV
+3076 RNGAAESRTSV
-3087 EMDGSMTSLTP
+3087 DMDGSTTSITP
-3098 WGHTVQMEVVP
+3098 WGHNVQMEVAP
-3109 YAILAEINPV
+3109 YTILAEQSPLL
-3119 IGESY
+3119 GESY

-3148 RRMQQGKQGKGPRP
+3148 RRQQPLQAGKQSKGAPRP
-3162 VSQVGRKLRVNGD
+3162 VTEVGRKLRVNGD

-3183 RDAQS
+3183 RETQS

-3203 YDRTARPVSFR
+3203 YDRTSRPISFR

-3239 VLQEAYT
+3239 VLQEAYS

-3256 KYGDGSSMVYAF
+3256 KYGDGSTMVYAF

-3305 HIHSFSLQTSLG
+3305 HIHAFSLQTSLG
-3317 FFKYQYFS
+3317 FFKYQYYS

-3348 HQSGKVAFVHDSAGR
+3348 HQSGKVAFVYDAAGR

-3381 TSLIKSVEV
+3381 TSLVKTVEV

-3410 EKVRFGSKNSLAS
+3410 EKLRFGSKNSLAS
-3423 AHYKYFY
+3423 AHYKYAY
-3430 DGNARLSSIE
+3430 DGNARLSGIE
-3440 MSIDD
+3440 MAIDD
-3445 KEVPTARYKYS
+3445 KELPTTRYKYS

-3479 IQDSAKQFFTIIDYD
+3479 IQDSAKQFFAIVDYD
-3494 QHGRVKSVLMNIK
+3494 QHGRVKSVLMNVKNI
-3507 SFDVFR
+3507 DVFR

-3529 TLGRSTSFDKINY
+3529 TFGRSTAFDKINY
-3542 NADGHVIEVLG
+3542 NADGHVVEVLG

-3563 NGNTVGIVDQGEK
+3563 NGNTVGVVDQGEK
-3576 INLSYDIGDR
+3576 FNLGYDIGDR
-3586 VIQVGEIEFNNYDAR
+3586 VIKVGDVEFNNYDAR

-3616 RGQLIHAFERDRFQS
+3616 RGQLIHAFERERFQS
-3631 WYYYDDRSRLI
+3631 WYYYDDRSRLV
-3642 AWHDSKGNVTQYYY
+3642 AWHDNQGNTTQYYY
-3656 ANPRTPKLLTH
+3656 ANPRTPHLVTH
-3667 VHFPKVGKTLRFFYD
+3667 AHFPKLARTMKFFYD
-3682 DRDMLMAVENGDQ
+3682 DRDMLIAMENADQ

-3710 FDPNGIIIKDI
+3710 FDLNGGIAKELK
-3721 RRTPFGRII
+3721 RTPFGRII
-3730 KDTNPDF
+3730 KDTKPDF
-3737 FIPIDFHGGLLDPNT
+3737 FVPIDFHGGLIDPHT

-3758 GRHYDPT
+3758 QRQYDPH
-3765 VGQWMTPKWETL
+3765 VGQWMTPQWETL
-3777 ATEMSNPTDVF
+3777 ATEMSHPTDVF

-3796 PVNPNKPQNYMI
+3796 PINPNRPQNYMI
-3808 DLESWLQLFGYDLRN
+3808 DLDAWLQLFGYDLDN
-3823 MQSSKYTKDAQYVP
+3823 MQSRRYTKLAQYTP
-3837 QISIKSNTLAP
+3837 QASIKSNMLAP
-3848 EFGVISGLECIVEK
+3848 DFGVISGLECIVEK
-3862 TNEKFS
+3862 TSEKFS

-3972 FNISTHEVTDHGGTA
+3972 FNISTHEVSDHGGSA

-3999 VIIKYGVDPEQERH
+3999 VIVKYGVDPEQERH

-4049 KEELVSHGDVD
+4049 KEELVQHGDVD

-4091 KRRKIGSGHR
+4091 KRRKTGSSHR
-4101 TAKSRRQQLRVMDL
+4101 SASSRRQMKFGEL